1 MYMFTEND
9 YAVRRIVALATY
21 FMNNTSS
28 VSEDH
33 LLSMFYTS
41 IEKRESQVK
50 ALKRDIDRLE
60 SCGFVFTK
68 HTDSK
73 QGKPCISWQVNEKK
87 SFIIHTFSPIFI
99 QALRILCDPLT
110 LDNSFAWRDE
120 LRSALI
126 KLDSQPHISTLPIA
140 KKTTSF
146 PVDTLTDEQTKQTIL
161 AVLIQAL
168 STHHC
173 VSCVYTVQNGETR
186 NYTLAM
192 LGTFGFHEH
201 TYFVA
206 EKHDE
211 KDHASQSKPSS
222 EACAQKHIRVFRLDR
237 FVKVTLTSKTYTPPQ
252 DFSSLDYRVM
262 PYQLGNTPIEATFA
276 VLDSCPEEVREAC
289 HMHLHPAQLCESKQT
304 TTTTQQAGA
313 LQHVA
318 VWKTQVSN
326 IDLTARWAIE
336 NSCIPLAP
344 SALHT
349 VWRELLHCTESFYV
363 EHLNSKKQA
372 ALPTDGKNTP
382 QHTRGRKDTK
392 SLIKLLIS
400 LVSRLQHNGDTLT
413 ENQIM
418 QITHCKRDQAQK
430 ILQLL
435 LMLGGDTQFPGLTLT
450 YVDTKN
456 PSTTSNNS
464 SAAKSCA
471 TDNDS
476 YEDTPIQSVTLYDP
490 HYDSY
495 GIKGRSMCLTLA
507 ETKALTEALALQGFA
522 NKDEFLTYLQT
533 NVVKSSHN
541 NSRPSEECK
550 FKEQPQQVVSM
561 TQELSVITHALRNQH
576 VIQFTYVKSH
586 FSCCQA
592 LNESQK
598 SNSFTKQTQ
607 TSFHQRRAI
616 PLELQ
621 RRDQAWYIQAY
632 DLDKRAIR
640 VFKCKNMHTITE
652 LPYTSCK
659 NLTNLHSTTLH
670 VTNET
675 TDLIDFF
682 VTNPTILQKLWWPN
696 SPKKPQELDG
706 VIKISYRL
714 FSSSWLIQRMCACA
728 DSVCTS
734 NTSFSQQ
741 VKAYAD
747 KLLATASSLKDQN
760 IV

>member
-1 MYMFTEND
+1 MFTEND

-21 FMNNTSS
+21 FMNNASS
-28 VSEDH
+28 VSEDR
-33 LLSMFYTS
+33 LLSMFYTA
-41 IEKRESQVK
+41 IEKRESQAK
-50 ALKRDIDRLE
+50 ALKRDIARLE
-60 SCGFVFTK
+60 SCGFVFMK
-68 HTDSK
+68 HTDLQ

-87 SFIIHTFSPIFI
+87 SFVIHKFSPVFM
-99 QALRILCDPLT
+99 QALRVLCDPLT
-110 LDNSFAWRDE
+110 RDNSFAWRDE

-126 KLDSQPHISTLPIA
+126 KLDSQPHISTLPIS
-140 KKTTSF
+140 KQTSSF
-146 PVDTLTDEQTKQTIL
+146 PVDTCANEQTKQSIL
-161 AVLIQAL
+161 ATLIQAL
-168 STHHC
+168 STHHY
-173 VSCVYTVQNGETR
+173 VSCVYTVQNGEAR
-186 NYTLAM
+186 SYNLAP

-206 EKHDE
+206 EKSDGKHN
-211 KDHASQSKPSS
+211 ANQGKPSS
-222 EACAQKHIRVFRLDR
+222 EVCVQKHIRVFRLDR
-237 FVKVTLTSKTYTPPQ
+237 FVKVALTSKTYTPPQ

-262 PYQLGNTPIEATFA
+262 PYQLGNTPLEATFA

-304 TTTTQQAGA
+304 TTTTQQAAA

-326 IDLTARWAIE
+326 IDLTVRWAIE
-336 NSCIPLAP
+336 NDCIPLAP

-349 VWRELLHCTESFYV
+349 AWKKLLHCTENFYV
-363 EHLNSKKQA
+363 EQPNTIKQ
-372 ALPTDGKNTP
+372 TP
-382 QHTRGRKDTK
+382 SSADNKATSHHTRGRKDTK
-392 SLIKLLIS
+392 SLVKLLIS
-400 LVSRLQHNGDTLT
+400 LVGRLQHNGDTLT
-413 ENQIM
+413 EEQIM

-456 PSTTSNNS
+456 PSTTSDNS

-476 YEDTPIQSVTLYDP
+476 YEDTPIQSITLYDP

-533 NVVKSSHN
+533 SVVKSAR
-541 NSRPSEECK
+541 NSSRASEECK
-550 FKEQPQQVVSM
+550 FKEQPQQMASM

-592 LNESQK
+592 MNESQK
-598 SNSFTKQTQ
+598 TNSLTSQTQ
-607 TSFHQRRAI
+607 TSSHQRRAI

-621 RRDQAWYIQAY
+621 HRDQSWYIQAY

-652 LPYTSCK
+652 LPYTPHKSP
-659 NLTNLHSTTLH
+659 TNLHDTTLC
-670 VTNET
+670 TSEEN

-682 VTNPTILQKLWWPN
+682 VTDPAVLQKLWWPN

-706 VIKISYRL
+706 VVKISYRL

-747 KLLATASSLKDQN
+747 KLLATAGSLKDQN

>member
-1 MYMFTEND
+1 MFTEND

-21 FMNNTSS
+21 FMNNASS

-33 LLSMFYTS
+33 LLSMFYTA

-50 ALKRDIDRLE
+50 ALKRDIARLE
-60 SCGFVFTK
+60 SCGFVFMK
-68 HTDSK
+68 HTDLQ

-87 SFIIHTFSPIFI
+87 SFIIHRFSPIFM
-99 QALRILCDPLT
+99 QALRVLCDPLT
-110 LDNSFAWRDE
+110 RDNSFAWRDE

-140 KKTTSF
+140 KQTSSF
-146 PVDTLTDEQTKQTIL
+146 PVDTCANEQTKQTVL
-161 AVLIQAL
+161 ATLIQAL

-173 VSCVYTVQNGETR
+173 VSCVYTVQNGEAR
-186 NYTLAM
+186 SYNLAP

-206 EKHDE
+206 EKSDE
-211 KDHASQSKPSS
+211 KHNANQGKPSS
-222 EACAQKHIRVFRLDR
+222 EVCVQKHIRVFRLDR
-237 FVKVTLTSKTYTPPQ
+237 FVKVALTSKTYTPPQ

-262 PYQLGNTPIEATFA
+262 PYQLGNTPLEATFA
-276 VLDSCPEEVREAC
+276 VLNSCPEEVREAC
-289 HMHLHPAQLCESKQT
+289 HMHLHPAQLCKSKQT
-304 TTTTQQAGA
+304 TTTTQQTPA
-313 LQHVA
+313 LQHVSL
-318 VWKTQVSN
+318 WKTQVSN
-326 IDLTARWAIE
+326 IDLTVRWAIE
-336 NSCIPLAP
+336 NDCIPLAP

-349 VWRELLHCTESFYV
+349 AWKKLLHCTENFYV
-363 EHLNSKKQA
+363 EQPNTIKQA
-372 ALPTDGKNTP
+372 PSSADNKASS

-400 LVSRLQHNGDTLT
+400 LVGRLQHNGDTLT
-413 ENQIM
+413 EDQIM

-456 PSTTSNNS
+456 PSTTSDNS

-476 YEDTPIQSVTLYDP
+476 YEDTPIQSITLYDP
-490 HYDSY
+490 HYDSC

-533 NVVKSSHN
+533 SVVKSAR
-541 NSRPSEECK
+541 NSSRASEECK
-550 FKEQPQQVVSM
+550 FKEQPQQMASI

-598 SNSFTKQTQ
+598 PNSLTSQTQ
-607 TSFHQRRAI
+607 TSSHQRRAI

-632 DLDKRAIR
+632 DLDKCAIR

-652 LPYTSCK
+652 LPYTPHKSP
-659 NLTNLHSTTLH
+659 TNLHETTLCA
-670 VTNET
+670 TEEN

-682 VTNPTILQKLWWPN
+682 VTDPAVLQKLWWPN

-706 VIKISYRL
+706 VVKIAYRL

-747 KLLATASSLKDQN
+747 KLLATAGSLKDQH

>member
-1 MYMFTEND
+1 MFTEND

-21 FMNNTSS
+21 FMNNASS
-28 VSEDH
+28 VSEDR
-33 LLSMFYTS
+33 LLSMFYTA
-41 IEKRESQVK
+41 IEKRESQAK
-50 ALKRDIDRLE
+50 ALKRDIARLE
-60 SCGFVFTK
+60 SCGFVFMK
-68 HTDSK
+68 HTDLQ

-87 SFIIHTFSPIFI
+87 SFVIHKFSPVFM
-99 QALRILCDPLT
+99 QALRVLCDPLT
-110 LDNSFAWRDE
+110 RDNSFAWRDE

-126 KLDSQPHISTLPIA
+126 KLDSQPHISTLPIS
-140 KKTTSF
+140 KQTSTF
-146 PVDTLTDEQTKQTIL
+146 PVDTCANEQTKQSIL
-161 AVLIQAL
+161 ATLIQAL

-173 VSCVYTVQNGETR
+173 VSCVYTVQNGEAR
-186 NYTLAM
+186 SYNLAP

-206 EKHDE
+206 EKSDGKHN
-211 KDHASQSKPSS
+211 ANQGKPSS
-222 EACAQKHIRVFRLDR
+222 EVCVQKHIRVFRLDR
-237 FVKVTLTSKTYTPPQ
+237 FVKVALTSKTYTPPQ

-262 PYQLGNTPIEATFA
+262 PYQLGNTPLEATFA

-304 TTTTQQAGA
+304 TTTTQQAAA

-326 IDLTARWAIE
+326 IDLTVRWAIE
-336 NSCIPLAP
+336 NDCIPLAP

-349 VWRELLHCTESFYV
+349 AWKKLLHCTENFYV
-363 EHLNSKKQA
+363 EQPNTIKQ
-372 ALPTDGKNTP
+372 TP
-382 QHTRGRKDTK
+382 SSADIKATSQHTRGRKDTK
-392 SLIKLLIS
+392 SLVKLLIS
-400 LVSRLQHNGDTLT
+400 LVGRLQHNGDTLT
-413 ENQIM
+413 EEQIM

-471 TDNDS
+471 TDNNS
-476 YEDTPIQSVTLYDP
+476 YEDTPIQSITLYDP

-550 FKEQPQQVVSM
+550 FKEQPQQMASM

-598 SNSFTKQTQ
+598 PNSLTSQTQ
-607 TSFHQRRAI
+607 TSSHQRRAI

-652 LPYTSCK
+652 LPYTPHKSP
-659 NLTNLHSTTLH
+659 TNLHDTTLC
-670 VTNET
+670 TTEEN

-682 VTNPTILQKLWWPN
+682 VTNPAILQKLWWPN

-747 KLLATASSLKDQN
+747 KLLATASLLKDQN

>member
-1 MYMFTEND
+1 MFTEND

-21 FMNNTSS
+21 FMNNASS
-28 VSEDH
+28 VSEDR
-33 LLSMFYTS
+33 LLSMFYTA
-41 IEKRESQVK
+41 IEKRESQAK
-50 ALKRDIDRLE
+50 ALKRDIARLE
-60 SCGFVFTK
+60 SCGFVFMK
-68 HTDSK
+68 HTDLQ

-87 SFIIHTFSPIFI
+87 SFVIHKFSPVFM
-99 QALRILCDPLT
+99 QALRVLCDPLT
-110 LDNSFAWRDE
+110 RDNSFAWRDE

-126 KLDSQPHISTLPIA
+126 KLDSQPHISTLPIS
-140 KKTTSF
+140 KQTSSF
-146 PVDTLTDEQTKQTIL
+146 PVDTCANEQTKQSIL
-161 AVLIQAL
+161 ATLIQAL

-173 VSCVYTVQNGETR
+173 VSCVYTVQNGEAR
-186 NYTLAM
+186 SYNLAP

-206 EKHDE
+206 EKSDGKHN
-211 KDHASQSKPSS
+211 ANQGKPSS
-222 EACAQKHIRVFRLDR
+222 EVCVQKHIRVFRLDR
-237 FVKVTLTSKTYTPPQ
+237 FVKVALTSKTYTPPQ

-262 PYQLGNTPIEATFA
+262 PYQLGNTPLEATFA
-276 VLDSCPEEVREAC
+276 VLNSCPEEVREAC
-289 HMHLHPAQLCESKQT
+289 HMHLHPAQLCKSKQT
-304 TTTTQQAGA
+304 TTTTQQTPA
-313 LQHVA
+313 LQHVSL
-318 VWKTQVSN
+318 WKTQVSN
-326 IDLTARWAIE
+326 IDLTVRWAIE
-336 NSCIPLAP
+336 NDCIPLAP

-349 VWRELLHCTESFYV
+349 AWKKLLHCTENFYV
-363 EHLNSKKQA
+363 EQPNTIKQ
-372 ALPTDGKNTP
+372 TP
-382 QHTRGRKDTK
+382 SSADNKATSQHTRGRKDTK
-392 SLIKLLIS
+392 SLVKLLIS
-400 LVSRLQHNGDTLT
+400 LVGRLQHNGDTLT
-413 ENQIM
+413 EEQIM
-418 QITHCKRDQAQK
+418 QITHCKRHQAQK

-464 SAAKSCA
+464 SAAKSCP

-476 YEDTPIQSVTLYDP
+476 YEDTPIQSITLYDP

-533 NVVKSSHN
+533 SVVKSAR
-541 NSRPSEECK
+541 NSSRASEECK
-550 FKEQPQQVVSM
+550 FKEQPQQVASM

-598 SNSFTKQTQ
+598 PNSLTSQTQ
-607 TSFHQRRAI
+607 TSSHQRRAI

-640 VFKCKNMHTITE
+640 IFKCKNMHTITE
-652 LPYTSCK
+652 LPYTPHKSPM
-659 NLTNLHSTTLH
+659 NLHDTTLC
-670 VTNET
+670 TTEEN

-682 VTNPTILQKLWWPN
+682 VTNPAILQKLWWPN

-747 KLLATASSLKDQN
+747 KLLATAGSLKDQN

>member
-1 MYMFTEND
+1 MFTEND

-21 FMNNTSS
+21 FMNNASS
-28 VSEDH
+28 VSEDR
-33 LLSMFYTS
+33 LLSMFYTA
-41 IEKRESQVK
+41 IEKRESQAK
-50 ALKRDIDRLE
+50 ALKRDIARLE
-60 SCGFVFTK
+60 SCGFVFMK
-68 HTDSK
+68 HTDLQ

-87 SFIIHTFSPIFI
+87 SFVIHKFSPVFM
-99 QALRILCDPLT
+99 QALRVLCDPLT
-110 LDNSFAWRDE
+110 RDNSFAWRDE

-126 KLDSQPHISTLPIA
+126 KLDSQPHISTLPIS
-140 KKTTSF
+140 KQTSSF
-146 PVDTLTDEQTKQTIL
+146 PVDTCASEQTKQSIL
-161 AVLIQAL
+161 ATLIQAL

-173 VSCVYTVQNGETR
+173 VSCVYTVQNGEAR
-186 NYTLAM
+186 SYNLAP

-206 EKHDE
+206 EKSDGKHN
-211 KDHASQSKPSS
+211 ANQGKPSS
-222 EACAQKHIRVFRLDR
+222 EVCVQKHIRVFRLDR
-237 FVKVTLTSKTYTPPQ
+237 FVKVALTSKTYTPPQ

-262 PYQLGNTPIEATFA
+262 PYQLGNTPLEATFA

-289 HMHLHPAQLCESKQT
+289 HMYLHPAQLCESKQT
-304 TTTTQQAGA
+304 TTTTQQAAA

-326 IDLTARWAIE
+326 IDLTVRWAIE
-336 NSCIPLAP
+336 NDCIPLAP

-349 VWRELLHCTESFYV
+349 AWKKLLHCTENFYV
-363 EHLNSKKQA
+363 EQPNTIKQ
-372 ALPTDGKNTP
+372 TP
-382 QHTRGRKDTK
+382 SSADNKATSQHPRGRKDTK
-392 SLIKLLIS
+392 SLVKLLIS
-400 LVSRLQHNGDTLT
+400 LVGRLQHNGDTLT
-413 ENQIM
+413 EEQIM

-456 PSTTSNNS
+456 PSTTSNSS

-476 YEDTPIQSVTLYDP
+476 YEDTPIQSITLYDP

-533 NVVKSSHN
+533 SVVKSAR
-541 NSRPSEECK
+541 NSSRASEECK
-550 FKEQPQQVVSM
+550 FKEQPQQLASM
-561 TQELSVITHALRNQH
+561 TQELSVITHALRNQR

-586 FSCCQA
+586 FSCYQA

-598 SNSFTKQTQ
+598 PNSLTSQTQ
-607 TSFHQRRAI
+607 TSSHQRRAM

-652 LPYTSCK
+652 LPYTPHKSP
-659 NLTNLHSTTLH
+659 TNLRDTTLC
-670 VTNET
+670 TTEEN

-682 VTNPTILQKLWWPN
+682 VTNPAILQKLWWPN

-747 KLLATASSLKDQN
+747 KLLATAGSLKDQN

>member
-1 MYMFTEND
+1 MFTEND

-21 FMNNTSS
+21 FMNNASS
-28 VSEDH
+28 VSEDR
-33 LLSMFYTS
+33 LLSMFYTA
-41 IEKRESQVK
+41 IEKRESQAK
-50 ALKRDIDRLE
+50 ALKRDIARLE
-60 SCGFVFTK
+60 SCGFVFMK
-68 HTDSK
+68 HTDLQ

-87 SFIIHTFSPIFI
+87 SFVIHKFSPVFM
-99 QALRILCDPLT
+99 QALRVLCDPLT
-110 LDNSFAWRDE
+110 RDNSFAWRDE

-126 KLDSQPHISTLPIA
+126 KLDSQPHISTLPIS
-140 KKTTSF
+140 KQTSSF
-146 PVDTLTDEQTKQTIL
+146 PVDTCANEQTKQSIL
-161 AVLIQAL
+161 ATLIQAL

-173 VSCVYTVQNGETR
+173 VSCVYTVQNGEAR
-186 NYTLAM
+186 SYNLAP

-206 EKHDE
+206 EKSDGKHN
-211 KDHASQSKPSS
+211 ANQGKPSS
-222 EACAQKHIRVFRLDR
+222 EVCVQKHIRVFRLDR
-237 FVKVTLTSKTYTPPQ
+237 FVKVALTSKTYTPPQ

-262 PYQLGNTPIEATFA
+262 PYQLGNDHLEATFA
-276 VLDSCPEEVREAC
+276 VLNSCPEEVREAC
-289 HMHLHPAQLCESKQT
+289 HMHLHPVQLCKSKQT
-304 TTTTQQAGA
+304 ITKAQRATA

-318 VWKTQVSN
+318 LWKTQVAN
-326 IDLTARWAIE
+326 IDLTVRWAIE
-336 NSCIPLAP
+336 NNCIPLAP
-344 SALHT
+344 SALRT
-349 VWRELLHCTESFYV
+349 AWKKLLHCTENFYV
-363 EHLNSKKQA
+363 EQPNTIKQ
-372 ALPTDGKNTP
+372 TP
-382 QHTRGRKDTK
+382 SSADNKATSQHTRGRKDTK

-400 LVSRLQHNGDTLT
+400 LVGRLQHNGDTLT
-413 ENQIM
+413 EEQIM
-418 QITHCKRDQAQK
+418 QITNCQRDQAQK

-464 SAAKSCA
+464 SAAKSCP

-476 YEDTPIQSVTLYDP
+476 YEDTPIQSITLYDP

-533 NVVKSSHN
+533 SVVKSARNSSHA
-541 NSRPSEECK
+541 SEECK
-550 FKEQPQQVVSM
+550 FKEQPQQLASM

-586 FSCCQA
+586 FSCYQA

-598 SNSFTKQTQ
+598 PNSLTSQTQ
-607 TSFHQRRAI
+607 TSSHQRRAI

-632 DLDKRAIR
+632 DLDKCAIR

-652 LPYTSCK
+652 LPYTPHKSP
-659 NLTNLHSTTLH
+659 TNLHETTLCA
-670 VTNET
+670 TEEN

-682 VTNPTILQKLWWPN
+682 VTNPAILQKLWWPN

-747 KLLATASSLKDQN
+747 KLLATASLLKDQN

>member
-1 MYMFTEND
+1 MFTEND

-21 FMNNTSS
+21 FMNNASS
-28 VSEDH
+28 VSEDR
-33 LLSMFYTS
+33 LLSMFYTA
-41 IEKRESQVK
+41 IEKRESQAK
-50 ALKRDIDRLE
+50 ALKRDIARLE
-60 SCGFVFTK
+60 SCGFVFMK
-68 HTDSK
+68 HTDLQ

-87 SFIIHTFSPIFI
+87 SFVIHKFSPVFM
-99 QALRILCDPLT
+99 QALCVLCDPLT
-110 LDNSFAWRDE
+110 RDNSFAWRDE

-126 KLDSQPHISTLPIA
+126 KLDSQPHISTLPIS
-140 KKTTSF
+140 KQTSSF
-146 PVDTLTDEQTKQTIL
+146 PVDTCANEQTKQSIL
-161 AVLIQAL
+161 ATLIQAL

-173 VSCVYTVQNGETR
+173 VSCVYTVQNGEAR
-186 NYTLAM
+186 SYNLAP

-206 EKHDE
+206 EKSDE
-211 KDHASQSKPSS
+211 KHNANQGKPSS
-222 EACAQKHIRVFRLDR
+222 EVCVQKHIRVFRLDR
-237 FVKVTLTSKTYTPPQ
+237 FVKVALTSKTYTPPQ

-262 PYQLGNTPIEATFA
+262 PYQLGNTPLEATFA

-289 HMHLHPAQLCESKQT
+289 HMHLHPAQLCENKQT
-304 TTTTQQAGA
+304 ATKAQQAA
-313 LQHVA
+313 AQQHVTL
-318 VWKTQVSN
+318 WKTQVSN
-326 IDLTARWAIE
+326 IDLTVRWAIE
-336 NSCIPLAP
+336 NDCIPLAP

-349 VWRELLHCTESFYV
+349 AWKKLLHRTENFYV
-363 EHLNSKKQA
+363 EQPNTIKQ
-372 ALPTDGKNTP
+372 TP
-382 QHTRGRKDTK
+382 SSADNKATSQHPRGRKDTK
-392 SLIKLLIS
+392 SLVKLLIS
-400 LVSRLQHNGDTLT
+400 LVGRLQHNGDTLT
-413 ENQIM
+413 EEQIM

-464 SAAKSCA
+464 SAAKSCP

-476 YEDTPIQSVTLYDP
+476 YEDTPIQSITLYDP

-533 NVVKSSHN
+533 SVVKRARNSS
-541 NSRPSEECK
+541 RASEECK
-550 FKEQPQQVVSM
+550 FKEQPQQLASM

-586 FSCCQA
+586 FSCYQA

-598 SNSFTKQTQ
+598 PNSLTSQTQ
-607 TSFHQRRAI
+607 TSSHQRRAM

-652 LPYTSCK
+652 LPYTPHKSP
-659 NLTNLHSTTLH
+659 TNLHDTTLC
-670 VTNET
+670 TTEEN

-682 VTNPTILQKLWWPN
+682 VTNPAILQKLWWPN

-747 KLLATASSLKDQN
+747 KLLATASLLKDQN

>member
-1 MYMFTEND
+1 MFTEND

-21 FMNNTSS
+21 FMNNASS
-28 VSEDH
+28 VSEDR
-33 LLSMFYTS
+33 LLSMFYTA
-41 IEKRESQVK
+41 IEKRESQAK
-50 ALKRDIDRLE
+50 ALKRDIARLE
-60 SCGFVFTK
+60 SCGFVFMK
-68 HTDSK
+68 HTDLQ

-87 SFIIHTFSPIFI
+87 SFVIHKFSPVFM
-99 QALRILCDPLT
+99 QALRVLCDPLT
-110 LDNSFAWRDE
+110 RDNSFAWRDE

-126 KLDSQPHISTLPIA
+126 KLDSQPHISTLPIS
-140 KKTTSF
+140 KQTSSF
-146 PVDTLTDEQTKQTIL
+146 PVDTCANEQTKQSIL
-161 AVLIQAL
+161 ATLIQAL

-173 VSCVYTVQNGETR
+173 VSCVYTVQNGEAR
-186 NYTLAM
+186 SYNLAP

-206 EKHDE
+206 EKSDGKHN
-211 KDHASQSKPSS
+211 ANQGKPSS
-222 EACAQKHIRVFRLDR
+222 EVCVQKHIRVFRLDR
-237 FVKVTLTSKTYTPPQ
+237 FVKVALTSKTYTPPQ

-262 PYQLGNTPIEATFA
+262 PYQLGNTPLEATFA

-289 HMHLHPAQLCESKQT
+289 HMHLHPVQLCESKQT
-304 TTTTQQAGA
+304 TTTTQQAAA

-326 IDLTARWAIE
+326 IDLTVRWAIE
-336 NSCIPLAP
+336 NDCIPLAP

-349 VWRELLHCTESFYV
+349 AWKKLLHCTENFYV
-363 EHLNSKKQA
+363 EQPNTIKQ
-372 ALPTDGKNTP
+372 TP
-382 QHTRGRKDTK
+382 SSADNKATSQHPRGRKDTK
-392 SLIKLLIS
+392 SLVKLLIS
-400 LVSRLQHNGDTLT
+400 LVGRLQHNGDTLT
-413 ENQIM
+413 EEQIM

-476 YEDTPIQSVTLYDP
+476 YEDTSIQSITLYDP

-533 NVVKSSHN
+533 SVVKSAR
-541 NSRPSEECK
+541 NSSRASEECK
-550 FKEQPQQVVSM
+550 FKEQSQQLASM

-598 SNSFTKQTQ
+598 PNSLTSQTQ
-607 TSFHQRRAI
+607 TSSHQRRAI

-632 DLDKRAIR
+632 DLDKCAIR

-652 LPYTSCK
+652 LPYTPHKSP
-659 NLTNLHSTTLH
+659 TNLHDTTLC
-670 VTNET
+670 TTEEI

-682 VTNPTILQKLWWPN
+682 VTNPAILQKLWWPN

-747 KLLATASSLKDQN
+747 KLLATASLLKDQN

>member
-1 MYMFTEND
+1 MFTEND

-21 FMNNTSS
+21 FMNNASS

-50 ALKRDIDRLE
+50 ALKRDIARLE
-60 SCGFVFTK
+60 SCGFVFMK
-68 HTDSK
+68 HTDLQ

-87 SFIIHTFSPIFI
+87 SFIIHKFSPIFM
-99 QALRILCDPLT
+99 QALRVLCDPLT
-110 LDNSFAWRDE
+110 HDNSFAWRDE

-140 KKTTSF
+140 KQTSSF
-146 PVDTLTDEQTKQTIL
+146 PVDTCANEQTKQTVL
-161 AVLIQAL
+161 ATLIQAL
-168 STHHC
+168 STHHY
-173 VSCVYTVQNGETR
+173 VSCVYTVQNGEAR
-186 NYTLAM
+186 SYNLAP

-206 EKHDE
+206 EKSNE
-211 KDHASQSKPSS
+211 KQNEKHGKPSS
-222 EACAQKHIRVFRLDR
+222 SETCTHKHIRVFRLDR

-262 PYQLGNTPIEATFA
+262 PYQLGNDHLEATFA
-276 VLDSCPEEVREAC
+276 VLNSCPEEVREAC
-289 HMHLHPAQLCESKQT
+289 HMHLHPAQLCKSKQT
-304 TTTTQQAGA
+304 TTTTQQTPA
-313 LQHVA
+313 LQHVSL
-318 VWKTQVSN
+318 WKTQVSN
-326 IDLTARWAIE
+326 IDLTVRWAIE
-336 NSCIPLAP
+336 NDCIPLAP

-349 VWRELLHCTESFYV
+349 AWKKLLHCTENFYV
-363 EHLNSKKQA
+363 EQPNTIKQA
-372 ALPTDGKNTP
+372 PSSADNKATL

-400 LVSRLQHNGDTLT
+400 LVGRLQHNGDTLT
-413 ENQIM
+413 EEQIM

-476 YEDTPIQSVTLYDP
+476 YEDTPIQSVTLYDL

-533 NVVKSSHN
+533 SVVKSAR
-541 NSRPSEECK
+541 NSSCASEECK
-550 FKEQPQQVVSM
+550 FKEQSQQLASM

-592 LNESQK
+592 LNESQIP
-598 SNSFTKQTQ
+598 NSLTSQTQ
-607 TSFHQRRAI
+607 TSSHQRRAI

-652 LPYTSCK
+652 LPYTPHKSP
-659 NLTNLHSTTLH
+659 TNLHDTTLC
-670 VTNET
+670 TTEEN

-682 VTNPTILQKLWWPN
+682 VTNPAILQKLWWPN

-747 KLLATASSLKDQN
+747 KLLATASLLKDQN

>member
-1 MYMFTEND
+1 MFTEND

-21 FMNNTSS
+21 FMNNASS
-28 VSEDH
+28 VSEDR
-33 LLSMFYTS
+33 LLSMFYTA
-41 IEKRESQVK
+41 IEKRESQAK
-50 ALKRDIDRLE
+50 ALKRDIARLE
-60 SCGFVFTK
+60 SCGFVFMK
-68 HTDSK
+68 HTDLQ

-87 SFIIHTFSPIFI
+87 SFVIHKFSPVFM
-99 QALRILCDPLT
+99 QALRVLCDPLT
-110 LDNSFAWRDE
+110 RDNSFAWRDE

-126 KLDSQPHISTLPIA
+126 KLDSQPHISTLPIS
-140 KKTTSF
+140 KQTSSF
-146 PVDTLTDEQTKQTIL
+146 PVDTCANEQTKQSIL
-161 AVLIQAL
+161 ATLIQAL

-173 VSCVYTVQNGETR
+173 VSCVYTVQNGEAR
-186 NYTLAM
+186 SYNLAP

-206 EKHDE
+206 EKSDGKHN
-211 KDHASQSKPSS
+211 ANQGKPSS
-222 EACAQKHIRVFRLDR
+222 EVCVQKHIRVFRLDR
-237 FVKVTLTSKTYTPPQ
+237 FVKVALTSKTYTPPQ

-262 PYQLGNTPIEATFA
+262 PYQLGNTPLEATFA
-276 VLDSCPEEVREAC
+276 VLNSCPEEVREAC
-289 HMHLHPAQLCESKQT
+289 HMHLHPAQLCKSKQP
-304 TTTTQQAGA
+304 TTTTQQTPA
-313 LQHVA
+313 LQHVSL
-318 VWKTQVSN
+318 WKTQVSN
-326 IDLTARWAIE
+326 IDLTVRWAIE
-336 NSCIPLAP
+336 NDCIPLAP

-349 VWRELLHCTESFYV
+349 AWKKLLHCTENFYV
-363 EHLNSKKQA
+363 EQPNTIKQA
-372 ALPTDGKNTP
+372 PSSADNKASS

-400 LVSRLQHNGDTLT
+400 LVGRLQHNGDTLT
-413 ENQIM
+413 EDQIM
-418 QITHCKRDQAQK
+418 QITQCQRDQAQK

-456 PSTTSNNS
+456 PSSTSNNS
-464 SAAKSCA
+464 SAAKSCP

-476 YEDTPIQSVTLYDP
+476 YEDTPIQSITLYDP

-533 NVVKSSHN
+533 SVVKSTR
-541 NSRPSEECK
+541 NSSRASEECK
-550 FKEQPQQVVSM
+550 FKEQPQQLVSM

-586 FSCCQA
+586 FSCYQA

-598 SNSFTKQTQ
+598 PNSLTSQTQ
-607 TSFHQRRAI
+607 TSSHQRRAM

-652 LPYTSCK
+652 LPYTPHKSP
-659 NLTNLHSTTLH
+659 TNLHDTTLC
-670 VTNET
+670 TTEEN

-682 VTNPTILQKLWWPN
+682 VTNPAILQKLWWPN

-747 KLLATASSLKDQN
+747 KLLATASLLKDQN

>member
-1 MYMFTEND
+1 MFTEND

-21 FMNNTSS
+21 FMNNASS
-28 VSEDH
+28 VSEDR
-33 LLSMFYTS
+33 LLSMFYTA
-41 IEKRESQVK
+41 IEKRESQAK
-50 ALKRDIDRLE
+50 ALKRDIARLE
-60 SCGFVFTK
+60 SCGFVFMK
-68 HTDSK
+68 HTDLQ

-87 SFIIHTFSPIFI
+87 SFVIHKFSPVFM
-99 QALRILCDPLT
+99 QALRVLCDPLT
-110 LDNSFAWRDE
+110 RDNSFAWRDE

-126 KLDSQPHISTLPIA
+126 KLDSQPHISTLPIS
-140 KKTTSF
+140 KQTSSF
-146 PVDTLTDEQTKQTIL
+146 PVDTCANAQTKQSIL
-161 AVLIQAL
+161 ATLIQAL

-173 VSCVYTVQNGETR
+173 VSCVYTVQNGEAR
-186 NYTLAM
+186 SYNLAP

-206 EKHDE
+206 EKSDGKHN
-211 KDHASQSKPSS
+211 ANQGKPSS
-222 EACAQKHIRVFRLDR
+222 EVCVQKHIRVFRLDR
-237 FVKVTLTSKTYTPPQ
+237 FVKVALTSKTYTPPQ

-262 PYQLGNTPIEATFA
+262 PYQLGNTPLEATFA

-304 TTTTQQAGA
+304 TTMTQQAAA

-326 IDLTARWAIE
+326 IDLTVRWAIE
-336 NSCIPLAP
+336 NGCIPLAP

-349 VWRELLHCTESFYV
+349 AWKKLLHCTENFYV
-363 EHLNSKKQA
+363 EQPNTVKQ
-372 ALPTDGKNTP
+372 TP
-382 QHTRGRKDTK
+382 SSADNKAPSQHPRGRKDTK
-392 SLIKLLIS
+392 SLVKLLIS
-400 LVSRLQHNGDTLT
+400 LVGRLQHNGDTLT
-413 ENQIM
+413 EEQIM

-456 PSTTSNNS
+456 PSTTSDNS

-476 YEDTPIQSVTLYDP
+476 YEDTPIQSITLYDP

-533 NVVKSSHN
+533 SVVKSARNSSHA
-541 NSRPSEECK
+541 SEEYK
-550 FKEQPQQVVSM
+550 FKEQPQQLASM

-598 SNSFTKQTQ
+598 PNSLTSQTQ
-607 TSFHQRRAI
+607 TSSHQRRAI

-621 RRDQAWYIQAY
+621 RRDQEWYIQAY
-632 DLDKRAIR
+632 DLDKYAIR
-640 VFKCKNMHTITE
+640 IFKCKNMHTITE
-652 LPYTSCK
+652 LPYTPHKSP
-659 NLTNLHSTTLH
+659 TNLHETTLC
-670 VTNET
+670 TTEEN

-682 VTNPTILQKLWWPN
+682 VTDPAVLQKLWWPN

-747 KLLATASSLKDQN
+747 KLLATAGSLKDQN

>member
-1 MYMFTEND
+1 MFTEND

-21 FMNNTSS
+21 FMNNAPS
-28 VSEDH
+28 VSEDR
-33 LLSMFYTS
+33 LLSMFYTA
-41 IEKRESQVK
+41 IEKRESQAK
-50 ALKRDIDRLE
+50 ALKRDIARLE
-60 SCGFVFTK
+60 SCGFVFMK
-68 HTDSK
+68 HTDLQ

-87 SFIIHTFSPIFI
+87 SFVIHKFSPVFM
-99 QALRILCDPLT
+99 QALRVLCDPLT
-110 LDNSFAWRDE
+110 RDNSFAWRDE

-126 KLDSQPHISTLPIA
+126 KLDSQPHISTLPIS
-140 KKTTSF
+140 KQTSSF
-146 PVDTLTDEQTKQTIL
+146 PVDTCASEQTKQSIL
-161 AVLIQAL
+161 ATLIQAL

-173 VSCVYTVQNGETR
+173 VSCVYTVQNGEAR
-186 NYTLAM
+186 SYNLAP

-206 EKHDE
+206 EKSDGKHN
-211 KDHASQSKPSS
+211 ANQGKPSS
-222 EACAQKHIRVFRLDR
+222 EVCVQKHIRVFRLDR
-237 FVKVTLTSKTYTPPQ
+237 FVKVALTSKTYTPPQ

-262 PYQLGNTPIEATFA
+262 PYQLGNTPLEATFA

-289 HMHLHPAQLCESKQT
+289 HMYLHPAQLCENKQT
-304 TTTTQQAGA
+304 TTTTQQAAA

-326 IDLTARWAIE
+326 IDLTVRWAIE
-336 NSCIPLAP
+336 NDCIPLAP

-349 VWRELLHCTESFYV
+349 AWKKLLHCTENFYV
-363 EHLNSKKQA
+363 EQPNTIKQ
-372 ALPTDGKNTP
+372 TP
-382 QHTRGRKDTK
+382 SSADNKATSQHPRGRKDTK
-392 SLIKLLIS
+392 SLVKLLIS
-400 LVSRLQHNGDTLT
+400 LVGRLQHNGDTLT
-413 ENQIM
+413 EEQIM

-476 YEDTPIQSVTLYDP
+476 YEDTPIQSITLYDP

-533 NVVKSSHN
+533 SVVKSAR
-541 NSRPSEECK
+541 NSSRASEECK
-550 FKEQPQQVVSM
+550 FKEQPQQVASM

-598 SNSFTKQTQ
+598 PNSLTSQTQ
-607 TSFHQRRAI
+607 TSSHQRRAM

-652 LPYTSCK
+652 LPYTPHKSPM
-659 NLTNLHSTTLH
+659 NLHETTLC
-670 VTNET
+670 TTEEN

-682 VTNPTILQKLWWPN
+682 VTDPAVLQKLWWPN

-747 KLLATASSLKDQN
+747 KLLATAGSLKDQN

>member
-1 MYMFTEND
+1 MFTEND

-21 FMNNTSS
+21 FMNNASS

-33 LLSMFYTS
+33 LLLMFYTS

-50 ALKRDIDRLE
+50 ALKRDIARLE
-60 SCGFVFTK
+60 SCGFVFMK
-68 HTDSK
+68 HTDLQ

-87 SFIIHTFSPIFI
+87 SFIIHRFSPIFM
-99 QALRILCDPLT
+99 QALRVLCDPLT
-110 LDNSFAWRDE
+110 HDNSFAWRDE

-140 KKTTSF
+140 KQTSSF
-146 PVDTLTDEQTKQTIL
+146 PVDTCANEQTKQSIL
-161 AVLIQAL
+161 ATLIQAL

-173 VSCVYTVQNGETR
+173 VSCVYTVQNGEAR
-186 NYTLAM
+186 SYNLAP

-206 EKHDE
+206 EKSDE
-211 KDHASQSKPSS
+211 KHNANQGKPSS
-222 EACAQKHIRVFRLDR
+222 EVCVQKHIRVFRLDR
-237 FVKVTLTSKTYTPPQ
+237 FVKVALTSKTYTPPQ

-262 PYQLGNTPIEATFA
+262 PYQLGNTPLEATFA
-276 VLDSCPEEVREAC
+276 VLNSCPEEVREAC
-289 HMHLHPAQLCESKQT
+289 HMHLHPAQLCKSKQT
-304 TTTTQQAGA
+304 TTTTQQTPA
-313 LQHVA
+313 LQHVSL
-318 VWKTQVSN
+318 WKTQVSN
-326 IDLTARWAIE
+326 IDLTVRWAIE
-336 NSCIPLAP
+336 NDCIPLAP

-349 VWRELLHCTESFYV
+349 AWKKLLHCTENFYV
-363 EHLNSKKQA
+363 EQPNTIKQA
-372 ALPTDGKNTP
+372 PSSADNKAPS
-382 QHTRGRKDTK
+382 QHPRGRKDTK
-392 SLIKLLIS
+392 SLVKLLIS
-400 LVSRLQHNGDTLT
+400 LVGRLQHNGDTLT
-413 ENQIM
+413 EEQIM

-476 YEDTPIQSVTLYDP
+476 YEDTSIQSVTLYDL

-533 NVVKSSHN
+533 SVVKSAR
-541 NSRPSEECK
+541 NSSCASEECK
-550 FKEQPQQVVSM
+550 FKEQSQQLASM

-598 SNSFTKQTQ
+598 PNSLTSQTQ
-607 TSFHQRRAI
+607 TSSHQRRAI

-652 LPYTSCK
+652 LPYTPHKSP
-659 NLTNLHSTTLH
+659 TNLHDTTLC
-670 VTNET
+670 TTEEN

-682 VTNPTILQKLWWPN
+682 VTNPAILQKLWWPN

-747 KLLATASSLKDQN
+747 KLLATASLLKDQN

>member
-1 MYMFTEND
+1 MFTEND

-21 FMNNTSS
+21 FMNNASS
-28 VSEDH
+28 VSEDR
-33 LLSMFYTS
+33 LLSMFYTA
-41 IEKRESQVK
+41 IEKRESQAK
-50 ALKRDIDRLE
+50 ALKRDIARLE
-60 SCGFVFTK
+60 SCGFVFMK
-68 HTDSK
+68 HTDLQ
-73 QGKPCISWQVNEKK
+73 QGKPCISWQINEKK
-87 SFIIHTFSPIFI
+87 SFVIHKFSPVFM
-99 QALRILCDPLT
+99 QALRVLCDPLT
-110 LDNSFAWRDE
+110 RDNSFAWRDE

-126 KLDSQPHISTLPIA
+126 KLDSQPHISTLPIS
-140 KKTTSF
+140 KQTSSF
-146 PVDTLTDEQTKQTIL
+146 PVDTCANEQTKQSIL
-161 AVLIQAL
+161 ATLIQAL

-173 VSCVYTVQNGETR
+173 VSCVYTVQNGEAR
-186 NYTLAM
+186 SYNLAP

-206 EKHDE
+206 EKSDGKHN
-211 KDHASQSKPSS
+211 ANQGKPSS
-222 EACAQKHIRVFRLDR
+222 EVCVQKHIRVFRLDR
-237 FVKVTLTSKTYTPPQ
+237 FVKVALTSKTYTPPQ

-262 PYQLGNTPIEATFA
+262 PYQLGNTPLEATFA

-304 TTTTQQAGA
+304 TTKAQQAAA

-326 IDLTARWAIE
+326 IDLTVRWAIE
-336 NSCIPLAP
+336 NDCIPLAP

-349 VWRELLHCTESFYV
+349 AWKKLLHCTENFYV
-363 EHLNSKKQA
+363 EQPNTIKQ
-372 ALPTDGKNTP
+372 TP
-382 QHTRGRKDTK
+382 SSADNKAPSQHPRGRKDTK
-392 SLIKLLIS
+392 SLVKLLIS
-400 LVSRLQHNGDTLT
+400 LVGRLQHNGDTLT
-413 ENQIM
+413 EEQIM

-464 SAAKSCA
+464 SAAKSCP

-533 NVVKSSHN
+533 SVVKSARN
-541 NSRPSEECK
+541 GSRASEECK
-550 FKEQPQQVVSM
+550 FKEQPQQLASM

-586 FSCCQA
+586 FSCYQA

-598 SNSFTKQTQ
+598 PNSLTSQTQ
-607 TSFHQRRAI
+607 TSSHQRRAM

-652 LPYTSCK
+652 LPYTPHKSP
-659 NLTNLHSTTLH
+659 TNLHDTTLC
-670 VTNET
+670 TTEEN

-682 VTNPTILQKLWWPN
+682 VTNPAILQKLWWPN

-747 KLLATASSLKDQN
+747 KLLATASLLKDQN

>member
-1 MYMFTEND
+1 MFTEND

-21 FMNNTSS
+21 FMNNASS
-28 VSEDH
+28 VSEDR
-33 LLSMFYTS
+33 LLSMFYTA
-41 IEKRESQVK
+41 IEKRESQAK
-50 ALKRDIDRLE
+50 ALKRDIARLE
-60 SCGFVFTK
+60 SCGFVFMK
-68 HTDSK
+68 HTDLQ

-87 SFIIHTFSPIFI
+87 SFVIHKFSPVFM
-99 QALRILCDPLT
+99 QALRVLCDPLT
-110 LDNSFAWRDE
+110 RDNSFAWRDE

-126 KLDSQPHISTLPIA
+126 KLDSQPHISTLPIS
-140 KKTTSF
+140 KQTSSF
-146 PVDTLTDEQTKQTIL
+146 PVDTCANEQTKQSIL
-161 AVLIQAL
+161 ATLIQAL

-173 VSCVYTVQNGETR
+173 VSCVYTVQNGEAR
-186 NYTLAM
+186 SYNLAP

-206 EKHDE
+206 EKSDGKHN
-211 KDHASQSKPSS
+211 ANQGKPSS
-222 EACAQKHIRVFRLDR
+222 EVCVQKHIRVFRLDR
-237 FVKVTLTSKTYTPPQ
+237 FVKVALTSKTYTPPQ

-262 PYQLGNTPIEATFA
+262 PYQLGNTPLEATFA

-289 HMHLHPAQLCESKQT
+289 HMHLHPVQLCESKQT
-304 TTTTQQAGA
+304 TTTTQQAAA

-326 IDLTARWAIE
+326 IDLTVRWAIE
-336 NSCIPLAP
+336 NDCIPLAP

-349 VWRELLHCTESFYV
+349 AWKKLLHCTENFYV
-363 EHLNSKKQA
+363 EQPNTIKQ
-372 ALPTDGKNTP
+372 TP
-382 QHTRGRKDTK
+382 SSADNKAPSQHPRGRKDTK
-392 SLIKLLIS
+392 SLVKLLIS
-400 LVSRLQHNGDTLT
+400 LVGRLQHNGDTLT
-413 ENQIM
+413 EEQIM

-476 YEDTPIQSVTLYDP
+476 YEDTPIQSVTLYDL

-533 NVVKSSHN
+533 SVVKSAR
-541 NSRPSEECK
+541 NSSCASEECK
-550 FKEQPQQVVSM
+550 FKEQSQQLASM

-598 SNSFTKQTQ
+598 PNSLTSQTQ
-607 TSFHQRRAI
+607 TSSHQRRAI

-652 LPYTSCK
+652 LPYTPHKSP
-659 NLTNLHSTTLH
+659 TNLHDTTLC
-670 VTNET
+670 TTEEN

-682 VTNPTILQKLWWPN
+682 VTNPAILQKLWWPN

-747 KLLATASSLKDQN
+747 KLLATASLLKDQN

>member
-1 MYMFTEND
+1 MFTEND

-21 FMNNTSS
+21 FMNNASS
-28 VSEDH
+28 VSEDR
-33 LLSMFYTS
+33 LLSMFYTA
-41 IEKRESQVK
+41 IEKRESQAK
-50 ALKRDIDRLE
+50 ALKRDIARLE
-60 SCGFVFTK
+60 SCGFVFMK
-68 HTDSK
+68 HTDLQ
-73 QGKPCISWQVNEKK
+73 QGKPCISWQINEKK
-87 SFIIHTFSPIFI
+87 SFVIHKFSPVFM
-99 QALRILCDPLT
+99 QALRVLCDPLT
-110 LDNSFAWRDE
+110 RDNSFAWRDE

-126 KLDSQPHISTLPIA
+126 KLDSQPHISTLPIS
-140 KKTTSF
+140 KQTSSF
-146 PVDTLTDEQTKQTIL
+146 PVDTCANEQTKQSIL
-161 AVLIQAL
+161 ATLIQAL

-173 VSCVYTVQNGETR
+173 VSCVYTVQNGEAR
-186 NYTLAM
+186 SYNLAP

-206 EKHDE
+206 EKSDGKHN
-211 KDHASQSKPSS
+211 ANQGKPSS
-222 EACAQKHIRVFRLDR
+222 EVCVQKHIRVFRLDR
-237 FVKVTLTSKTYTPPQ
+237 FVKVALTSKTYTPPQ

-262 PYQLGNTPIEATFA
+262 PYQLGNSPLEATFV

-289 HMHLHPAQLCESKQT
+289 HMHLHPAQLCENKQT
-304 TTTTQQAGA
+304 ATTTQQVAA

-326 IDLTARWAIE
+326 IDLTVRWAIE
-336 NSCIPLAP
+336 NDCIPLAP

-349 VWRELLHCTESFYV
+349 AWKKLLHCTENFYV
-363 EHLNSKKQA
+363 EQPNTIKQ
-372 ALPTDGKNTP
+372 TP
-382 QHTRGRKDTK
+382 SSADNKATSHHTRGRKDTK
-392 SLIKLLIS
+392 SLVKLLIS
-400 LVSRLQHNGDTLT
+400 LVGRLQHNGDTLT
-413 ENQIM
+413 EEQIM

-456 PSTTSNNS
+456 PSTTSDNS

-476 YEDTPIQSVTLYDP
+476 YEDTPIQSITLYDP

-533 NVVKSSHN
+533 SVVKSAR
-541 NSRPSEECK
+541 NSSRASEECK
-550 FKEQPQQVVSM
+550 FKEQPQQMASM

-592 LNESQK
+592 MNESQK
-598 SNSFTKQTQ
+598 TNSLTSQTQ
-607 TSFHQRRAI
+607 TSSHQRRAI

-621 RRDQAWYIQAY
+621 HRDQSWYIQAY

-652 LPYTSCK
+652 LPYTPHKSP
-659 NLTNLHSTTLH
+659 TNLHDTTLC
-670 VTNET
+670 TSEEN

-682 VTNPTILQKLWWPN
+682 VTDPAVLQKLWWPN

-706 VIKISYRL
+706 VVKISYRL

-747 KLLATASSLKDQN
+747 KLLATAGSLKDQN

>member
-1 MYMFTEND
+1 MFTEND

-21 FMNNTSS
+21 FMNNASS
-28 VSEDH
+28 VSEDR
-33 LLSMFYTS
+33 LLSMFYTA
-41 IEKRESQVK
+41 IEKRESQAK
-50 ALKRDIDRLE
+50 ALKRDIARLE
-60 SCGFVFTK
+60 SCGFVFMK
-68 HTDSK
+68 HTDLQ

-87 SFIIHTFSPIFI
+87 SFVIHKFSPVFM
-99 QALRILCDPLT
+99 QALRVLCDPLT
-110 LDNSFAWRDE
+110 RDNSFAWRDE

-126 KLDSQPHISTLPIA
+126 KLDSQPHISTLPIS
-140 KKTTSF
+140 KQTSSF
-146 PVDTLTDEQTKQTIL
+146 PVDTCANEQTKQSIL
-161 AVLIQAL
+161 ATLIQAL

-173 VSCVYTVQNGETR
+173 VSCVYTVQNGEAR
-186 NYTLAM
+186 SYNLAP

-206 EKHDE
+206 EKSDE
-211 KDHASQSKPSS
+211 KHNANQGKPSS
-222 EACAQKHIRVFRLDR
+222 EVCVQKHIRVFRLDR
-237 FVKVTLTSKTYTPPQ
+237 FVKVALTSKTYTPPQ

-262 PYQLGNTPIEATFA
+262 PYQLGNTPLEATFA

-289 HMHLHPAQLCESKQT
+289 HMHLHPAQLCENKQT
-304 TTTTQQAGA
+304 ATTTQQAAA
-313 LQHVA
+313 LQHVTL
-318 VWKTQVSN
+318 WKTQVSN
-326 IDLTARWAIE
+326 IDLTVRWAIE
-336 NSCIPLAP
+336 NDCIPLAP

-349 VWRELLHCTESFYV
+349 AWKKLLHRTENFYV
-363 EHLNSKKQA
+363 EQPNTIKQ
-372 ALPTDGKNTP
+372 TP
-382 QHTRGRKDTK
+382 SSADNKATSQHPRGRKDTK
-392 SLIKLLIS
+392 SLVKLLIS
-400 LVSRLQHNGDTLT
+400 LVGRLQHNGDTLT
-413 ENQIM
+413 EEQIM

-464 SAAKSCA
+464 SAAKSCP

-476 YEDTPIQSVTLYDP
+476 YEDTPIQSITLYDP

-533 NVVKSSHN
+533 SVVKSAR
-541 NSRPSEECK
+541 NSSRASEECK
-550 FKEQPQQVVSM
+550 FKEQPQQLASM

-586 FSCCQA
+586 FSCYQA

-598 SNSFTKQTQ
+598 PNSLTSQTQ
-607 TSFHQRRAI
+607 TSSHQRRAM

-652 LPYTSCK
+652 LPYTPHKSP
-659 NLTNLHSTTLH
+659 TNLHDTTLC
-670 VTNET
+670 TTEEN

-682 VTNPTILQKLWWPN
+682 VTNPAILQKLWWPN
-696 SPKKPQELDG
+696 SSKKPQELDG

-747 KLLATASSLKDQN
+747 KLLATASLLKDQN

>member
-1 MYMFTEND
+1 MFTEND

-21 FMNNTSS
+21 FMNNASS
-28 VSEDH
+28 VSEDR
-33 LLSMFYTS
+33 LLSMFYTA
-41 IEKRESQVK
+41 IEKRESQAK
-50 ALKRDIDRLE
+50 ALKRDIARLE
-60 SCGFVFTK
+60 SCGFVFMK
-68 HTDSK
+68 HTDLQ

-87 SFIIHTFSPIFI
+87 SFVIHKFSPVFM
-99 QALRILCDPLT
+99 QALRVLCDPLT
-110 LDNSFAWRDE
+110 RDNSFAWRDE

-126 KLDSQPHISTLPIA
+126 KLDSQPHISTLPIS
-140 KKTTSF
+140 KQTSSF
-146 PVDTLTDEQTKQTIL
+146 PVDTCANEQTKQSIL
-161 AVLIQAL
+161 ATLIQAL

-173 VSCVYTVQNGETR
+173 VSCVYTVQNGEAR
-186 NYTLAM
+186 SYNLAP

-206 EKHDE
+206 EKSDGKHN
-211 KDHASQSKPSS
+211 ANQGKPSS
-222 EACAQKHIRVFRLDR
+222 EVCVQKHIRVFRLDR
-237 FVKVTLTSKTYTPPQ
+237 FVKVALTSKTYTPPQ

-262 PYQLGNTPIEATFA
+262 PYQLGNTPLEATFA

-304 TTTTQQAGA
+304 ATKAQQAAA

-326 IDLTARWAIE
+326 IDLTVRWAIE
-336 NSCIPLAP
+336 NDCIPLAP

-349 VWRELLHCTESFYV
+349 AWKKLLHCTENFYV
-363 EHLNSKKQA
+363 EQPNTIKQ
-372 ALPTDGKNTP
+372 TP
-382 QHTRGRKDTK
+382 SSADNKAPSQHPRGRKDTK
-392 SLIKLLIS
+392 SLVKLLIS
-400 LVSRLQHNGDTLT
+400 LVGRLQHNGDTLT
-413 ENQIM
+413 EEQIM

-476 YEDTPIQSVTLYDP
+476 YEDTPIQSVTLYDL

-533 NVVKSSHN
+533 SVVKSAR
-541 NSRPSEECK
+541 NSSCASEECK
-550 FKEQPQQVVSM
+550 FKEQSQQLASM

-598 SNSFTKQTQ
+598 PNSLTSQTQ
-607 TSFHQRRAI
+607 TSSHQRRAI

-652 LPYTSCK
+652 LPYTPHKSP
-659 NLTNLHSTTLH
+659 TNLHDTTLC
-670 VTNET
+670 TTEEN

-682 VTNPTILQKLWWPN
+682 VTNPAILQKLWWPN

-747 KLLATASSLKDQN
+747 KLLATASLLKDQN

>member
-1 MYMFTEND
+1 MFTEND

-21 FMNNTSS
+21 FMNNASS
-28 VSEDH
+28 VSEDR
-33 LLSMFYTS
+33 LLSMFYTA
-41 IEKRESQVK
+41 IEKRESQAK
-50 ALKRDIDRLE
+50 ALKRDIARLE
-60 SCGFVFTK
+60 SCGFVFMK
-68 HTDSK
+68 HTDLQ

-87 SFIIHTFSPIFI
+87 SFVIHKFSPVFM
-99 QALRILCDPLT
+99 QALRVLCDPLT
-110 LDNSFAWRDE
+110 RDNSFAWRDE

-126 KLDSQPHISTLPIA
+126 KLDSQPHISTLPIS
-140 KKTTSF
+140 KQTSSF
-146 PVDTLTDEQTKQTIL
+146 PVDTCANEQTKQSIL
-161 AVLIQAL
+161 ATLIQAL

-173 VSCVYTVQNGETR
+173 VSCVYTVQNGEAR
-186 NYTLAM
+186 SYNLAP

-206 EKHDE
+206 EKSDGKHN
-211 KDHASQSKPSS
+211 ANQGKPSS
-222 EACAQKHIRVFRLDR
+222 EVCVQKHIRVFRLDR
-237 FVKVTLTSKTYTPPQ
+237 FVKVALTSKTYTPPQ

-262 PYQLGNTPIEATFA
+262 PYQLGNTPLEATFA

-289 HMHLHPAQLCESKQT
+289 HMHLHPAQLCKSKQT
-304 TTTTQQAGA
+304 TTTTQQAAA
-313 LQHVA
+313 LQHVT

-326 IDLTARWAIE
+326 IDLTVRWAIE
-336 NSCIPLAP
+336 NDCIPLAP

-349 VWRELLHCTESFYV
+349 AWKKLLHCTENFYV
-363 EHLNSKKQA
+363 KQ
-372 ALPTDGKNTP
+372 PNTVKQTP
-382 QHTRGRKDTK
+382 SSADNKAPSQHPRGRKDTK
-392 SLIKLLIS
+392 SLVKLLIS
-400 LVSRLQHNGDTLT
+400 LVGRLQHNGDTLT
-413 ENQIM
+413 EEQIM
-418 QITHCKRDQAQK
+418 QITHCKRDKAQK

-464 SAAKSCA
+464 SVAKSCA

-476 YEDTPIQSVTLYDP
+476 YEDMPIQSITLYDP

-533 NVVKSSHN
+533 SVVKSARN
-541 NSRPSEECK
+541 GSRASEECK
-550 FKEQPQQVVSM
+550 FKEQPQQVASM
-561 TQELSVITHALRNQH
+561 TQELSVITHALCNQH

-586 FSCCQA
+586 FSCCQV

-598 SNSFTKQTQ
+598 PNSLTSQTQ
-607 TSFHQRRAI
+607 TSSHQRRAM

-621 RRDQAWYIQAY
+621 RRDQSWYIQAY

-652 LPYTSCK
+652 LPYTPHKSP
-659 NLTNLHSTTLH
+659 TNLHDTTLC
-670 VTNET
+670 TTEEN

-682 VTNPTILQKLWWPN
+682 VTNPAILQKLWWPN

-747 KLLATASSLKDQN
+747 KLLATASLLKDQN

>member
-1 MYMFTEND
+1 MFTEND

-21 FMNNTSS
+21 FMNNASS
-28 VSEDH
+28 VSEDR
-33 LLSMFYTS
+33 LLSMFYTA
-41 IEKRESQVK
+41 IEKRDSQAK
-50 ALKRDIDRLE
+50 ALKRDIARLE
-60 SCGFVFTK
+60 SCGFVFMK
-68 HTDSK
+68 HTNLQ

-87 SFIIHTFSPIFI
+87 SFVIHKFSPVFM
-99 QALRILCDPLT
+99 QALRVLCDPLT
-110 LDNSFAWRDE
+110 RDNSFAWRDE

-126 KLDSQPHISTLPIA
+126 KLDSQPHISTLPIS
-140 KKTTSF
+140 KQTSTF
-146 PVDTLTDEQTKQTIL
+146 PVDTCANEQTKQSIL
-161 AVLIQAL
+161 ATLIQAL

-173 VSCVYTVQNGETR
+173 VSCVYTVQNGEAR
-186 NYTLAM
+186 SYNLAP

-206 EKHDE
+206 EKSDGKHN
-211 KDHASQSKPSS
+211 ANQGKPSS
-222 EACAQKHIRVFRLDR
+222 EVCVQKHIRVFRLDR
-237 FVKVTLTSKTYTPPQ
+237 FVKVALTSKTYTPPQ

-262 PYQLGNTPIEATFA
+262 PYQLGNTPLEATFA
-276 VLDSCPEEVREAC
+276 VLNSCPEEVREAC
-289 HMHLHPAQLCESKQT
+289 HMHLHPAQLCKSKQT
-304 TTTTQQAGA
+304 ITKAQRATA

-318 VWKTQVSN
+318 LWKTQVSN
-326 IDLTARWAIE
+326 IDLTVRWAIE
-336 NSCIPLAP
+336 NDCIPLAP

-349 VWRELLHCTESFYV
+349 AWKKLLHCTENFYV
-363 EHLNSKKQA
+363 EQPNTIKQA
-372 ALPTDGKNTP
+372 PSSADNKASS

-400 LVSRLQHNGDTLT
+400 LVGRLQHNGDTLT
-413 ENQIM
+413 EDQIM

-456 PSTTSNNS
+456 PSTTSDNS

-476 YEDTPIQSVTLYDP
+476 YEDTPIQSITLYDP

-533 NVVKSSHN
+533 SVVKSAR
-541 NSRPSEECK
+541 NSSRASEECK
-550 FKEQPQQVVSM
+550 FKEQPQQMASI

-598 SNSFTKQTQ
+598 PNSLPNQTQ
-607 TSFHQRRAI
+607 TSSHQRRAI

-659 NLTNLHSTTLH
+659 NLTDLHSTTLH
-670 VTNET
+670 VTHET

-682 VTNPTILQKLWWPN
+682 VTDPTILQKLWWPN

-734 NTSFSQQ
+734 NANFSQQ

-747 KLLATASSLKDQN
+747 KLLATASSLKEQN
-760 IV
+760 IA

>member
-1 MYMFTEND
+1 MFTEND

-21 FMNNTSS
+21 FMNNASS
-28 VSEDH
+28 VSEDR
-33 LLSMFYTS
+33 LLSMFYTA
-41 IEKRESQVK
+41 IEKRESQAK
-50 ALKRDIDRLE
+50 ALKRDIARLE
-60 SCGFVFTK
+60 SCGFVFMK
-68 HTDSK
+68 HTDLQ

-87 SFIIHTFSPIFI
+87 SFVIHKFSPVFM
-99 QALRILCDPLT
+99 QALRVLCDPLT
-110 LDNSFAWRDE
+110 RDNSFAWRDE

-126 KLDSQPHISTLPIA
+126 KLDSQPHISTLPIS
-140 KKTTSF
+140 KQTSSF
-146 PVDTLTDEQTKQTIL
+146 PVDTCASEQTKQSIL
-161 AVLIQAL
+161 ATLIQAL

-173 VSCVYTVQNGETR
+173 VSCVYTVQNGEAR
-186 NYTLAM
+186 SYNLAP

-206 EKHDE
+206 EKSDGKHN
-211 KDHASQSKPSS
+211 ANQGKPSS
-222 EACAQKHIRVFRLDR
+222 EVCVQKHIRVFRLDR
-237 FVKVTLTSKTYTPPQ
+237 FVKVALTSKTYTPPQ

-262 PYQLGNTPIEATFA
+262 PYQLGNTPLEATFA

-289 HMHLHPAQLCESKQT
+289 HMYLHPAQLCESKQT
-304 TTTTQQAGA
+304 TTTTQQAAA

-326 IDLTARWAIE
+326 IDLTVRWAIE
-336 NSCIPLAP
+336 NDCIPLAP

-349 VWRELLHCTESFYV
+349 AWKKLLHCTENFYV
-363 EHLNSKKQA
+363 EQPNTIKQ
-372 ALPTDGKNTP
+372 TP
-382 QHTRGRKDTK
+382 SSADNKATSQHPRGRKDTK
-392 SLIKLLIS
+392 SLVKLLIS
-400 LVSRLQHNGDTLT
+400 LVGRLQHNGDTLT
-413 ENQIM
+413 EEQIM

-456 PSTTSNNS
+456 PSTTSNSS

-476 YEDTPIQSVTLYDP
+476 YEDTPIQSITLYDP

-533 NVVKSSHN
+533 SVVKSAR
-541 NSRPSEECK
+541 NSSRASEECK
-550 FKEQPQQVVSM
+550 FKEQPQQMASI

-598 SNSFTKQTQ
+598 PNSLTSQTQ
-607 TSFHQRRAI
+607 TSSHQRRAI

-640 VFKCKNMHTITE
+640 IFKCKNMHTITE
-652 LPYTSCK
+652 LPYTPHKSPM
-659 NLTNLHSTTLH
+659 NLHDTTLC
-670 VTNET
+670 TTEEN

-682 VTNPTILQKLWWPN
+682 VTNPAILQKLWWPN

-747 KLLATASSLKDQN
+747 KLLATAGSLKDQN

>member
-1 MYMFTEND
+1 MFTEND

-21 FMNNTSS
+21 FMNNASS

-50 ALKRDIDRLE
+50 ALKRDIARLE
-60 SCGFVFTK
+60 SCGFVFMK
-68 HTDSK
+68 HTDLQ

-87 SFIIHTFSPIFI
+87 SFIIHRFSPIFM
-99 QALRILCDPLT
+99 QALRVLCDPLT
-110 LDNSFAWRDE
+110 RDNSFAWRDE

-140 KKTTSF
+140 KQTSSF
-146 PVDTLTDEQTKQTIL
+146 PVDTCANEQTKQTVL
-161 AVLIQAL
+161 ATLIQAL
-168 STHHC
+168 STHHY
-173 VSCVYTVQNGETR
+173 VSCVYTVQNGEAR
-186 NYTLAM
+186 SYNLAP

-206 EKHDE
+206 EKSDGKHN
-211 KDHASQSKPSS
+211 ANQGKPSS
-222 EACAQKHIRVFRLDR
+222 EVCVQKHIRVFRLDR
-237 FVKVTLTSKTYTPPQ
+237 FVKVALTSKTYTPPQ

-262 PYQLGNTPIEATFA
+262 PYQLGNTPLEATFA

-304 TTTTQQAGA
+304 TTTTQQAAA

-326 IDLTARWAIE
+326 IDLTVRWAIE
-336 NSCIPLAP
+336 NDCIPLAP

-349 VWRELLHCTESFYV
+349 AWKKLLHCTENFYV
-363 EHLNSKKQA
+363 EQPNTIKQ
-372 ALPTDGKNTP
+372 TP
-382 QHTRGRKDTK
+382 SSADNKATSHHTRGRKDTK
-392 SLIKLLIS
+392 SLVKLLIS
-400 LVSRLQHNGDTLT
+400 LVGRLQHNGDTLT
-413 ENQIM
+413 EEQIM

-456 PSTTSNNS
+456 PSTTSDNS

-476 YEDTPIQSVTLYDP
+476 YEDTPIQSITLYDP

-533 NVVKSSHN
+533 SVVKSAR
-541 NSRPSEECK
+541 NSSRASEECK
-550 FKEQPQQVVSM
+550 FKEQPQQMASM

-592 LNESQK
+592 MNESQK
-598 SNSFTKQTQ
+598 TNSLTSQTQ
-607 TSFHQRRAI
+607 TSSHQRRAI

-621 RRDQAWYIQAY
+621 HRDQSWYIQAY

-652 LPYTSCK
+652 LPYTPHKSP
-659 NLTNLHSTTLH
+659 TNLHDTTLC
-670 VTNET
+670 TSEEN

-682 VTNPTILQKLWWPN
+682 VTDPAVLQKLWWPN

-706 VIKISYRL
+706 VVKISYRL

-747 KLLATASSLKDQN
+747 KLLATAGSLKDQN

>member
-1 MYMFTEND
+1 MFTEND

-21 FMNNTSS
+21 FMNNASS
-28 VSEDH
+28 VSEDR
-33 LLSMFYTS
+33 LLSMFYTA
-41 IEKRESQVK
+41 IEKRESQAK
-50 ALKRDIDRLE
+50 ALKRDIARLE
-60 SCGFVFTK
+60 SCGFVFMK
-68 HTDSK
+68 HTDLQ

-87 SFIIHTFSPIFI
+87 SFVIHKFSPVFM
-99 QALRILCDPLT
+99 QALRVLCDPLT
-110 LDNSFAWRDE
+110 RDNSFAWRDE

-126 KLDSQPHISTLPIA
+126 KLDSQPHISTLPIS
-140 KKTTSF
+140 KQTSSF
-146 PVDTLTDEQTKQTIL
+146 PVDTCASEQTKQSIL
-161 AVLIQAL
+161 ATLIQAL

-173 VSCVYTVQNGETR
+173 VSCVYTVQNGEAR
-186 NYTLAM
+186 SYNLAP

-206 EKHDE
+206 EKSDGKHN
-211 KDHASQSKPSS
+211 ANQGKPSS
-222 EACAQKHIRVFRLDR
+222 EVCVQKHIRVFRLDR
-237 FVKVTLTSKTYTPPQ
+237 FVKVALTSKTYTPPQ

-262 PYQLGNTPIEATFA
+262 PYQLGNTPLEATFA

-304 TTTTQQAGA
+304 TTTTQQAAA

-326 IDLTARWAIE
+326 IDLTVRWAIE
-336 NSCIPLAP
+336 NDCIPLAP

-349 VWRELLHCTESFYV
+349 AWKKLLHCTENFYV
-363 EHLNSKKQA
+363 EQPNTIKQ
-372 ALPTDGKNTP
+372 TP
-382 QHTRGRKDTK
+382 SSADNKATSQHPRGRKDTK
-392 SLIKLLIS
+392 SLVKLLIS
-400 LVSRLQHNGDTLT
+400 LVGRLQHNGDTLT
-413 ENQIM
+413 EEQIM

-456 PSTTSNNS
+456 PSTTSDNS
-464 SAAKSCA
+464 SAAKPCA

-476 YEDTPIQSVTLYDP
+476 YEDTPIQSITLYDP

-522 NKDEFLTYLQT
+522 NKDELLTYLQT
-533 NVVKSSHN
+533 SVVKSARN
-541 NSRPSEECK
+541 GSRESEECK
-550 FKEQPQQVVSM
+550 FKEQPQQMASM

-576 VIQFTYVKSH
+576 AIQFTYVKSH

-598 SNSFTKQTQ
+598 PNSLTSQTQ
-607 TSFHQRRAI
+607 TSSHQRRAI

-621 RRDQAWYIQAY
+621 RRDQSWYIQAY

-652 LPYTSCK
+652 LPYTPHKSP
-659 NLTNLHSTTLH
+659 TNLHDTTLC
-670 VTNET
+670 TSEEN

-682 VTNPTILQKLWWPN
+682 VTDPAVLQKLWWPN

-706 VIKISYRL
+706 VVKISYRL

-734 NTSFSQQ
+734 NTSFTQQ

-747 KLLATASSLKDQN
+747 KLLATAGSLKDQH

>member
-1 MYMFTEND
+1 MFTEND

-21 FMNNTSS
+21 FMNNASS
-28 VSEDH
+28 VSEDR
-33 LLSMFYTS
+33 LLSMFYTA
-41 IEKRESQVK
+41 IEKRESQAK
-50 ALKRDIDRLE
+50 ALKRDIARLE
-60 SCGFVFTK
+60 SCGFVFMK
-68 HTDSK
+68 HTDLQ
-73 QGKPCISWQVNEKK
+73 QGKPCISWQINEKK
-87 SFIIHTFSPIFI
+87 SFVIHKFSPVFM
-99 QALRILCDPLT
+99 QALRVLCDPLT
-110 LDNSFAWRDE
+110 RDNSFAWRDE

-126 KLDSQPHISTLPIA
+126 KLDSQPHISTLPIS
-140 KKTTSF
+140 KQTSSF
-146 PVDTLTDEQTKQTIL
+146 PVDTCANEQTKQSIL
-161 AVLIQAL
+161 ATLIQAL

-173 VSCVYTVQNGETR
+173 VSCVYTVQNGEAR
-186 NYTLAM
+186 SYNLAP

-206 EKHDE
+206 EKSDGKHN
-211 KDHASQSKPSS
+211 ANQGKPSS
-222 EACAQKHIRVFRLDR
+222 EVCVQKHIRVFRLDR
-237 FVKVTLTSKTYTPPQ
+237 FVKVALTSKTYTPPQ

-262 PYQLGNTPIEATFA
+262 PYQLGNTPLEATFA

-304 TTTTQQAGA
+304 TTTTQQAAA

-326 IDLTARWAIE
+326 IDLTVRWAIE
-336 NSCIPLAP
+336 NDCIPLAP

-349 VWRELLHCTESFYV
+349 AWKKLLHCTENFYV
-363 EHLNSKKQA
+363 EQPNTIKQ
-372 ALPTDGKNTP
+372 TP
-382 QHTRGRKDTK
+382 SSADNKATSHHTRGRKDTK
-392 SLIKLLIS
+392 SLVKLLIS
-400 LVSRLQHNGDTLT
+400 LVGRLQHNGDTLT
-413 ENQIM
+413 EEQIM

-456 PSTTSNNS
+456 PSTTSDNS

-476 YEDTPIQSVTLYDP
+476 YEDTPIQSITLYDP

-533 NVVKSSHN
+533 SVVKSAR
-541 NSRPSEECK
+541 NSSRASEECK
-550 FKEQPQQVVSM
+550 FKEQPQQMASM

-592 LNESQK
+592 MNESQK
-598 SNSFTKQTQ
+598 TNSLTSQTQ
-607 TSFHQRRAI
+607 TSSHQRRAI

-621 RRDQAWYIQAY
+621 HRDQSWYIQAY

-652 LPYTSCK
+652 LPYTPHKSP
-659 NLTNLHSTTLH
+659 TNLHDTTLC
-670 VTNET
+670 TSEEN

-682 VTNPTILQKLWWPN
+682 VTDPAVLQKLWWPN

-706 VIKISYRL
+706 VVKISYRL

-747 KLLATASSLKDQN
+747 KLLATASLLKNQN

>member
-1 MYMFTEND
+1 MFTEND

-21 FMNNTSS
+21 FMNNASS
-28 VSEDH
+28 VSEDR
-33 LLSMFYTS
+33 LLSMFYTA
-41 IEKRESQVK
+41 IEKRESQAK
-50 ALKRDIDRLE
+50 ALKRDIARLE
-60 SCGFVFTK
+60 SCGFVFMK
-68 HTDSK
+68 HTDLQ

-87 SFIIHTFSPIFI
+87 SFVIHKFSPVFM
-99 QALRILCDPLT
+99 QALRVLCDPLT
-110 LDNSFAWRDE
+110 RDNSFAWRDE

-126 KLDSQPHISTLPIA
+126 KLDSQPHISTLPIS
-140 KKTTSF
+140 KQTSSF
-146 PVDTLTDEQTKQTIL
+146 PVDTCANEQTKQSIL
-161 AVLIQAL
+161 ATLIQAL

-173 VSCVYTVQNGETR
+173 VSCVYTVQNGEAR
-186 NYTLAM
+186 SYNLAP

-206 EKHDE
+206 EKSDGKHN
-211 KDHASQSKPSS
+211 ANQGKPSS
-222 EACAQKHIRVFRLDR
+222 EVCVQKHIRVFRLDR
-237 FVKVTLTSKTYTPPQ
+237 FVKVALTSKTYTPPQ

-262 PYQLGNTPIEATFA
+262 PYQLGNTPLEATFA

-289 HMHLHPAQLCESKQT
+289 HMHLHPAQLCKSKQT
-304 TTTTQQAGA
+304 TTTTQQAAA
-313 LQHVA
+313 LQHVT

-326 IDLTARWAIE
+326 IDLTVRWAIE
-336 NSCIPLAP
+336 NDCIPLAP

-349 VWRELLHCTESFYV
+349 AWKKLLHCTENFYV
-363 EHLNSKKQA
+363 KQ
-372 ALPTDGKNTP
+372 PNTVKQTP
-382 QHTRGRKDTK
+382 SSADNKAPSQHPRGRKDTK
-392 SLIKLLIS
+392 SLVKLLIS
-400 LVSRLQHNGDTLT
+400 LVGRLQHNGDTLT
-413 ENQIM
+413 EEQIM
-418 QITHCKRDQAQK
+418 QITHCKRDKAQK

-464 SAAKSCA
+464 SVAKSCA

-476 YEDTPIQSVTLYDP
+476 YEDMPIQSITLYDP

-533 NVVKSSHN
+533 SVVKSARN
-541 NSRPSEECK
+541 GSRASEECK
-550 FKEQPQQVVSM
+550 FKEQPQQVASM
-561 TQELSVITHALRNQH
+561 TQELSVITHALCNQH
-576 VIQFTYVKSH
+576 VIQFSYVKSH
-586 FSCCQA
+586 FSCCQV

-598 SNSFTKQTQ
+598 PNSLTSQTQ
-607 TSFHQRRAI
+607 TSSHQRRAM

-621 RRDQAWYIQAY
+621 RRDQSWYIQAY

-652 LPYTSCK
+652 LPYTPHKSP
-659 NLTNLHSTTLH
+659 TNLHDTTLC
-670 VTNET
+670 TTEEN

-682 VTNPTILQKLWWPN
+682 VTDPAILQKLWWPN

-728 DSVCTS
+728 DSVCTT

-747 KLLATASSLKDQN
+747 KLLATASLLKDQN

>member
-1 MYMFTEND
+1 MFTEND

-21 FMNNTSS
+21 FMNNASS
-28 VSEDH
+28 VSEDR
-33 LLSMFYTS
+33 LLSMFYTT
-41 IEKRESQVK
+41 IEKRESQAK
-50 ALKRDIDRLE
+50 ALKRDIARLE
-60 SCGFVFTK
+60 SCGFVFMK
-68 HTDSK
+68 HTDLQ

-87 SFIIHTFSPIFI
+87 SFVIHKFSPVFM
-99 QALRILCDPLT
+99 QALRVLCDPLT
-110 LDNSFAWRDE
+110 RDNSFAWRDE

-126 KLDSQPHISTLPIA
+126 KLDSQPHISTLPIS
-140 KKTTSF
+140 KQTSSF
-146 PVDTLTDEQTKQTIL
+146 PVDTCASEQTKQSIL
-161 AVLIQAL
+161 ATLIQAL

-173 VSCVYTVQNGETR
+173 VSCVYTVQNGEAR
-186 NYTLAM
+186 SYNLAP

-206 EKHDE
+206 EKSDGKHN
-211 KDHASQSKPSS
+211 ANQGKPSS
-222 EACAQKHIRVFRLDR
+222 EVCVQKHIRVFRLDR
-237 FVKVTLTSKTYTPPQ
+237 FVKVALTSKTYTPPQ

-262 PYQLGNTPIEATFA
+262 PYQLGNTPLEATFA

-289 HMHLHPAQLCESKQT
+289 HMYLHPAQLCENKQT
-304 TTTTQQAGA
+304 ATTTQQVAA

-326 IDLTARWAIE
+326 IDLTVRWAIE
-336 NSCIPLAP
+336 NDCIPLAP

-349 VWRELLHCTESFYV
+349 AWKKLLHCTENFYV
-363 EHLNSKKQA
+363 EQPNTIKQ
-372 ALPTDGKNTP
+372 TP
-382 QHTRGRKDTK
+382 SSADNKATSQHTRGRKDTK
-392 SLIKLLIS
+392 SLVKLLIS
-400 LVSRLQHNGDTLT
+400 LVGRLQHNGDTLT
-413 ENQIM
+413 EEQIM

-464 SAAKSCA
+464 SAAKSCP

-476 YEDTPIQSVTLYDP
+476 YEDTPIQSITLYDP

-533 NVVKSSHN
+533 SVVKSAR
-541 NSRPSEECK
+541 NSSRESEECK
-550 FKEQPQQVVSM
+550 FKEQPQQMASM

-598 SNSFTKQTQ
+598 PNSLTSQTQ
-607 TSFHQRRAI
+607 TSSHQRRAI

-652 LPYTSCK
+652 LPYTPHKSP
-659 NLTNLHSTTLH
+659 TNLHDTTLC
-670 VTNET
+670 TTEEN

-682 VTNPTILQKLWWPN
+682 VTDPAVLQKLWWPN

-747 KLLATASSLKDQN
+747 KLLATAGSLKDQN

>member
-1 MYMFTEND
+1 MFTEND

-21 FMNNTSS
+21 FMNNASS
-28 VSEDH
+28 VSEDR
-33 LLSMFYTS
+33 LLSMFYTA
-41 IEKRESQVK
+41 IEKRESQAK
-50 ALKRDIDRLE
+50 ALKRDIARLE
-60 SCGFVFTK
+60 SCGFVFMK
-68 HTDSK
+68 HTDLQ

-87 SFIIHTFSPIFI
+87 SFVIHKFSPVFM
-99 QALRILCDPLT
+99 QALRVLCDPLT
-110 LDNSFAWRDE
+110 RDNSFAWRDE

-126 KLDSQPHISTLPIA
+126 KLDSQPHISTLPIS
-140 KKTTSF
+140 KQTSSF
-146 PVDTLTDEQTKQTIL
+146 PVDTCASEQTKQSIL
-161 AVLIQAL
+161 ATLIQAL

-173 VSCVYTVQNGETR
+173 VSCVYTVQNGEAR
-186 NYTLAM
+186 SYNLAP

-206 EKHDE
+206 EKSDGKHN
-211 KDHASQSKPSS
+211 ANQGKPSS
-222 EACAQKHIRVFRLDR
+222 EVCVQKHIRVFRLDR
-237 FVKVTLTSKTYTPPQ
+237 FVKVALTSKTYTPPQ

-262 PYQLGNTPIEATFA
+262 PYQLGNTPLEATFA

-289 HMHLHPAQLCESKQT
+289 HMYLHPAQLCESKQT
-304 TTTTQQAGA
+304 TTTTQQAAA

-326 IDLTARWAIE
+326 IDLTVRWAIE
-336 NSCIPLAP
+336 NDCIPLAP

-349 VWRELLHCTESFYV
+349 AWKKLLHCTENFYV
-363 EHLNSKKQA
+363 EQPNTIKQ
-372 ALPTDGKNTP
+372 TP
-382 QHTRGRKDTK
+382 SSADNKAPSQHPRGRKDTK
-392 SLIKLLIS
+392 SLVKLLIS
-400 LVSRLQHNGDTLT
+400 LVGRLQHNGDTLT
-413 ENQIM
+413 EEQIM

-456 PSTTSNNS
+456 PSTTSNSS

-476 YEDTPIQSVTLYDP
+476 YEDTPIQSITLYDP

-533 NVVKSSHN
+533 SVVKSAR
-541 NSRPSEECK
+541 NSSRASEECK
-550 FKEQPQQVVSM
+550 FKEQPQQVASM

-598 SNSFTKQTQ
+598 PNSLTSQTQ
-607 TSFHQRRAI
+607 TSSHQRRAI

-640 VFKCKNMHTITE
+640 IFKCKNMHTITE
-652 LPYTSCK
+652 LPYTPHKSPM
-659 NLTNLHSTTLH
+659 NLHDTTLC
-670 VTNET
+670 TTEEN

-682 VTNPTILQKLWWPN
+682 VTNPAILQKLWWPN

-747 KLLATASSLKDQN
+747 KLLATAGSLKDQN

>member
-1 MYMFTEND
+1 MFTEND

-21 FMNNTSS
+21 FMNNASS

-41 IEKRESQVK
+41 IEKRESQAK
-50 ALKRDIDRLE
+50 ALKRDIARLE
-60 SCGFVFTK
+60 SCGFVFMK
-68 HTDSK
+68 HTDLQ

-87 SFIIHTFSPIFI
+87 SFVIHKFSPVFM
-99 QALRILCDPLT
+99 QALRVLCDPLT
-110 LDNSFAWRDE
+110 RDNSFAWRDE

-126 KLDSQPHISTLPIA
+126 KLDSQPHISTLPIS
-140 KKTTSF
+140 KQTSSF
-146 PVDTLTDEQTKQTIL
+146 PVDTCANEQTKQSIL
-161 AVLIQAL
+161 ATLIQAL

-173 VSCVYTVQNGETR
+173 VSCVYTVQNGEAR
-186 NYTLAM
+186 SYNLAP

-206 EKHDE
+206 EKSDGKHN
-211 KDHASQSKPSS
+211 ANQGKPSS
-222 EACAQKHIRVFRLDR
+222 EVCVQKHIRVFRLDR

-262 PYQLGNTPIEATFA
+262 PYQLGNTPLEATFA

-289 HMHLHPAQLCESKQT
+289 HMHLHPVQLCESKQT
-304 TTTTQQAGA
+304 ATTTQQVAA
-313 LQHVA
+313 QQHVA

-326 IDLTARWAIE
+326 IDLTVRWAIE
-336 NSCIPLAP
+336 NDCIPLAP

-349 VWRELLHCTESFYV
+349 AWKKLLHCTENFYV
-363 EHLNSKKQA
+363 EQPNTIKQ
-372 ALPTDGKNTP
+372 TP
-382 QHTRGRKDTK
+382 SSADNKAPSQHPRGRKDTK
-392 SLIKLLIS
+392 SLVKLLIS
-400 LVSRLQHNGDTLT
+400 LVGRLQHNGDTLT
-413 ENQIM
+413 EEQIM

-476 YEDTPIQSVTLYDP
+476 YEDTPIQSITLYDP

-507 ETKALTEALALQGFA
+507 ETKALTEALTLQGFA

-533 NVVKSSHN
+533 SVVKSARN
-541 NSRPSEECK
+541 GSRASEECK
-550 FKEQPQQVVSM
+550 FKEQPQQMASM

-586 FSCCQA
+586 FSCYQA

-598 SNSFTKQTQ
+598 PNSLTSQTQ
-607 TSFHQRRAI
+607 TSSHQRRAM

-652 LPYTSCK
+652 LPYTPHKSP
-659 NLTNLHSTTLH
+659 TNLHDTTLC
-670 VTNET
+670 TTEEN

-682 VTNPTILQKLWWPN
+682 VTNPAILQKLWWPN
-696 SPKKPQELDG
+696 SPKKPQDLDG

-734 NTSFSQQ
+734 NANFSQQ
-741 VKAYAD
+741 VKVYAD
-747 KLLATASSLKDQN
+747 KLLATASSLKEQN
-760 IV
+760 IA

>member
-1 MYMFTEND
+1 MFTEND

-21 FMNNTSS
+21 FMNNASS

-33 LLSMFYTS
+33 LLSMFYTA

-50 ALKRDIDRLE
+50 ALKRDIAHLE
-60 SCGFVFTK
+60 SCGFVFMK
-68 HTDSK
+68 HTDLQ

-87 SFIIHTFSPIFI
+87 SFIIHRFSPIFM
-99 QALRILCDPLT
+99 QALRVLCDPLT
-110 LDNSFAWRDE
+110 RDNSFAWRDE

-140 KKTTSF
+140 KQTSSF
-146 PVDTLTDEQTKQTIL
+146 PVDTCANEQTKQTVL
-161 AVLIQAL
+161 ATLIQAL
-168 STHHC
+168 STHHW
-173 VSCVYTVQNGETR
+173 VSCVYTVQNGGAR
-186 NYTLAM
+186 SYNLAP

-206 EKHDE
+206 EKSNE
-211 KDHASQSKPSS
+211 KHNANQGKPSS
-222 EACAQKHIRVFRLDR
+222 EVCVQKHIRVFRLDR
-237 FVKVTLTSKTYTPPQ
+237 FVKVALTSKTYTPPQ

-262 PYQLGNTPIEATFA
+262 PYQLGNTPLEATFA
-276 VLDSCPEEVREAC
+276 VLNSCPEEVREAC
-289 HMHLHPAQLCESKQT
+289 HMHLHPAQLCKSKQT
-304 TTTTQQAGA
+304 TTTTQQTPA
-313 LQHVA
+313 LQHVSL
-318 VWKTQVSN
+318 WKTQVSN
-326 IDLTARWAIE
+326 IDLTVRWAIE
-336 NSCIPLAP
+336 NDCIPLAP

-349 VWRELLHCTESFYV
+349 AWKKLLHCTENFYV
-363 EHLNSKKQA
+363 EQPNTIKQ
-372 ALPTDGKNTP
+372 TP
-382 QHTRGRKDTK
+382 SSADNKAPSQHPRGRKDTK
-392 SLIKLLIS
+392 SLVKLLIS
-400 LVSRLQHNGDTLT
+400 LVGRLQHNGDTLT
-413 ENQIM
+413 EEQIM

-476 YEDTPIQSVTLYDP
+476 YEDTPIQSVTLYDL

-533 NVVKSSHN
+533 SVVKSAR
-541 NSRPSEECK
+541 NSSCASEECK
-550 FKEQPQQVVSM
+550 FKEQSQQLASM

-586 FSCCQA
+586 FSCCQT

-598 SNSFTKQTQ
+598 PNSLTSQTQ
-607 TSFHQRRAI
+607 TSSHQRRAI

-652 LPYTSCK
+652 LPYTPHKSP
-659 NLTNLHSTTLH
+659 TNLHDTTLC
-670 VTNET
+670 TTEEN

-682 VTNPTILQKLWWPN
+682 VTNPAILQKLWWPN

-747 KLLATASSLKDQN
+747 KLLATASLLKDQN

>member
-1 MYMFTEND
+1 MFTEND

-21 FMNNTSS
+21 FMNNASS
-28 VSEDH
+28 VSEDR
-33 LLSMFYTS
+33 LLSMFYTA
-41 IEKRESQVK
+41 IEKRESQAK
-50 ALKRDIDRLE
+50 ALKRDIARLE
-60 SCGFVFTK
+60 SCGFVFMK
-68 HTDSK
+68 HTDLQ

-87 SFIIHTFSPIFI
+87 SFVIHKFSPVFM
-99 QALRILCDPLT
+99 QALRVLCDPLT
-110 LDNSFAWRDE
+110 RDNSFAWRDE

-126 KLDSQPHISTLPIA
+126 KLDSQPHISTLPIS
-140 KKTTSF
+140 KQTSSF
-146 PVDTLTDEQTKQTIL
+146 PIDTCANEQTKQSIL
-161 AVLIQAL
+161 ATLIQAL

-173 VSCVYTVQNGETR
+173 VSCVYTVQNGEAR
-186 NYTLAM
+186 SYNLAP

-206 EKHDE
+206 EKSDE
-211 KDHASQSKPSS
+211 KHNANQGKPSS
-222 EACAQKHIRVFRLDR
+222 EVCVQKHIRVFRLDR
-237 FVKVTLTSKTYTPPQ
+237 FVKVALTSKTYTPPQ

-262 PYQLGNTPIEATFA
+262 PYQLGNTPLEATFA

-289 HMHLHPAQLCESKQT
+289 HMYLHPAQLCESKQT
-304 TTTTQQAGA
+304 TTTTQQAAA

-326 IDLTARWAIE
+326 IDLTVRWAIE
-336 NSCIPLAP
+336 NDCIPLAP

-349 VWRELLHCTESFYV
+349 AWKKLLHCTENFYV
-363 EHLNSKKQA
+363 EQPNTIKQ
-372 ALPTDGKNTP
+372 TP
-382 QHTRGRKDTK
+382 SSADNKATSQHPRGRKDTK
-392 SLIKLLIS
+392 SLVKLLIS
-400 LVSRLQHNGDTLT
+400 LVGRLQHNGDTLT
-413 ENQIM
+413 EEQIM

-456 PSTTSNNS
+456 PSTTSNSS

-476 YEDTPIQSVTLYDP
+476 YEDTPIQSITLYDP

-533 NVVKSSHN
+533 SVVKSAR
-541 NSRPSEECK
+541 NSSRASEECK
-550 FKEQPQQVVSM
+550 FKEQPQQVASM

-598 SNSFTKQTQ
+598 PNSLTSQTQ
-607 TSFHQRRAI
+607 TSSHQRRAI

-640 VFKCKNMHTITE
+640 IFKCKNMHTITE
-652 LPYTSCK
+652 LPYTPHKSPM
-659 NLTNLHSTTLH
+659 NLHDTTLC
-670 VTNET
+670 TTEEN

-682 VTNPTILQKLWWPN
+682 VTNPAILQKLWWPN

-747 KLLATASSLKDQN
+747 KLLATAGSLKDQN

>member
-1 MYMFTEND
+1 MFTEND

-21 FMNNTSS
+21 FMNNASS

-50 ALKRDIDRLE
+50 ALKRDIARLE
-60 SCGFVFTK
+60 SCGFVFMK
-68 HTDSK
+68 HTDLQ

-87 SFIIHTFSPIFI
+87 SFIIHRFSPIFM
-99 QALRILCDPLT
+99 QALRVLCDPLT
-110 LDNSFAWRDE
+110 RDNSFAWRDE

-140 KKTTSF
+140 KQTSSF
-146 PVDTLTDEQTKQTIL
+146 PVDTCANEQTKQTVL
-161 AVLIQAL
+161 ATLIQAL
-168 STHHC
+168 STHHY
-173 VSCVYTVQNGETR
+173 VSCVYTVQNGEAR
-186 NYTLAM
+186 SYNLAP

-206 EKHDE
+206 EKSDE
-211 KDHASQSKPSS
+211 KQNEKHGKPSS
-222 EACAQKHIRVFRLDR
+222 SETCTHKHIRVFRLDR
-237 FVKVTLTSKTYTPPQ
+237 FVKVALTSKTYTPPQ

-262 PYQLGNTPIEATFA
+262 PYQLGNTPLEATFA
-276 VLDSCPEEVREAC
+276 VLNSCPEEVREAC
-289 HMHLHPAQLCESKQT
+289 HMHLHPAQLCKSKQT
-304 TTTTQQAGA
+304 TTTTQQTPA
-313 LQHVA
+313 LQHVSL
-318 VWKTQVSN
+318 WKTQVSN
-326 IDLTARWAIE
+326 IDLTVRWAIE
-336 NSCIPLAP
+336 NDCIPLAP

-349 VWRELLHCTESFYV
+349 AWKKLLHCTENFYV
-363 EHLNSKKQA
+363 EQPNTIKQ
-372 ALPTDGKNTP
+372 TP
-382 QHTRGRKDTK
+382 SSADNKAPSQHPRGRKDTK
-392 SLIKLLIS
+392 SLVKLLIS
-400 LVSRLQHNGDTLT
+400 LVGRLQHNGDTLT
-413 ENQIM
+413 EEQIM

-464 SAAKSCA
+464 SAAKSCP

-476 YEDTPIQSVTLYDP
+476 YEDTPIQSITLYDP

-495 GIKGRSMCLTLA
+495 GIKGRRMCLTLA

-533 NVVKSSHN
+533 SVVKSARN
-541 NSRPSEECK
+541 GSRASEECK
-550 FKEQPQQVVSM
+550 FKEQPQQMASM

-598 SNSFTKQTQ
+598 PNSLTSQTQ
-607 TSFHQRRAI
+607 TSSHQRRAM

-621 RRDQAWYIQAY
+621 RRDQSWYIQAY

-652 LPYTSCK
+652 LPYTPHKSP
-659 NLTNLHSTTLH
+659 TNLHNTTLC
-670 VTNET
+670 TTEDN

-682 VTNPTILQKLWWPN
+682 VTDPAVLQKLWWPN

-747 KLLATASSLKDQN
+747 KLLATASLLKNQN

>member
-1 MYMFTEND
+1 MFTEND

-21 FMNNTSS
+21 FMNNASS

-41 IEKRESQVK
+41 IEKRESQAK
-50 ALKRDIDRLE
+50 ALKRDIARLE
-60 SCGFVFTK
+60 SCGFVFMK
-68 HTDSK
+68 HTDLQ

-87 SFIIHTFSPIFI
+87 SFVIHKFSPVFM
-99 QALRILCDPLT
+99 QALRVLCDPLT
-110 LDNSFAWRDE
+110 RDNSFAWRDE

-126 KLDSQPHISTLPIA
+126 KLDSQPHISTLPIS
-140 KKTTSF
+140 KQTSSF
-146 PVDTLTDEQTKQTIL
+146 PVDTCANEQTKQSIL
-161 AVLIQAL
+161 ATLIQAL

-173 VSCVYTVQNGETR
+173 VSCVYTVQNGEAR
-186 NYTLAM
+186 SYNLAP

-206 EKHDE
+206 EKSDGKHN
-211 KDHASQSKPSS
+211 ANQGKPSS
-222 EACAQKHIRVFRLDR
+222 EVCVQKHIRVFRLDR
-237 FVKVTLTSKTYTPPQ
+237 FVKVALTSKTYTPPQ

-262 PYQLGNTPIEATFA
+262 PYQLGNTPLEATFA

-289 HMHLHPAQLCESKQT
+289 HMHLHPVQLCESKQT
-304 TTTTQQAGA
+304 ATTTQQVAA
-313 LQHVA
+313 QQHVA

-326 IDLTARWAIE
+326 IDLTVRWAIE
-336 NSCIPLAP
+336 NDCIPLAP

-349 VWRELLHCTESFYV
+349 AWKKLLHCTENFYV
-363 EHLNSKKQA
+363 EQPNTIKQ
-372 ALPTDGKNTP
+372 TP
-382 QHTRGRKDTK
+382 SSADNKAPSQHPRGRKDTK
-392 SLIKLLIS
+392 SLVKLLIS
-400 LVSRLQHNGDTLT
+400 LVGRLQHNGDTLT
-413 ENQIM
+413 EEQIM

-476 YEDTPIQSVTLYDP
+476 YEDTPIQSVTLYDL

-533 NVVKSSHN
+533 SVVKSAR
-541 NSRPSEECK
+541 NSSCTSEECK
-550 FKEQPQQVVSM
+550 FKEQSQQLASM

-598 SNSFTKQTQ
+598 PNSLTSQTQ
-607 TSFHQRRAI
+607 TSSHQRRAI

-652 LPYTSCK
+652 LPYTPHKSP
-659 NLTNLHSTTLH
+659 TNLHDTTLC
-670 VTNET
+670 TTEEN

-682 VTNPTILQKLWWPN
+682 VTNPAILQKLWWPN

-747 KLLATASSLKDQN
+747 KLLATASLLKDQN

>member
-1 MYMFTEND
+1 MFTEND

-21 FMNNTSS
+21 FMNNASS
-28 VSEDH
+28 VSEDR
-33 LLSMFYTS
+33 LLSMFYTA
-41 IEKRESQVK
+41 IEKRESQAK
-50 ALKRDIDRLE
+50 ALKRDIARLE
-60 SCGFVFTK
+60 SCGFVFMK
-68 HTDSK
+68 HTDLQ
-73 QGKPCISWQVNEKK
+73 QGKPCISWQINEKK
-87 SFIIHTFSPIFI
+87 SFVIHKFSPVFM
-99 QALRILCDPLT
+99 QALRVLCDPLT
-110 LDNSFAWRDE
+110 RDNSFAWRDE

-126 KLDSQPHISTLPIA
+126 KLDSQPHISTLPIS
-140 KKTTSF
+140 KQTSSF
-146 PVDTLTDEQTKQTIL
+146 PVDTCANEQTKQSIL
-161 AVLIQAL
+161 ATLIQAL

-173 VSCVYTVQNGETR
+173 VSCVYTVQNGEAR
-186 NYTLAM
+186 SYNLAP

-206 EKHDE
+206 EKSDGKHN
-211 KDHASQSKPSS
+211 ANQGKPSS
-222 EACAQKHIRVFRLDR
+222 EVCVQKHIRVFRLDR
-237 FVKVTLTSKTYTPPQ
+237 FVKVALTSKTYTPPQ

-262 PYQLGNTPIEATFA
+262 PYQLGNTPLEATFA

-304 TTTTQQAGA
+304 TTTTQQAAA

-326 IDLTARWAIE
+326 IDLTVRWAIE
-336 NSCIPLAP
+336 NDCIPLAP

-349 VWRELLHCTESFYV
+349 AWKKLLHCTENFYV
-363 EHLNSKKQA
+363 EQPNTIKQ
-372 ALPTDGKNTP
+372 TP
-382 QHTRGRKDTK
+382 SSADNKATSHHTRGRKDTK
-392 SLIKLLIS
+392 SLVKLLIS
-400 LVSRLQHNGDTLT
+400 LVGRLQHNGDTLT
-413 ENQIM
+413 EEQIM

-456 PSTTSNNS
+456 PSTTSDNS

-476 YEDTPIQSVTLYDP
+476 YEDTPIQSITLYDP

-533 NVVKSSHN
+533 SVVKSAR
-541 NSRPSEECK
+541 NSSRASEECK
-550 FKEQPQQVVSM
+550 FKEQPQQMASM

-592 LNESQK
+592 MNESQK
-598 SNSFTKQTQ
+598 TNSLTSQTQ
-607 TSFHQRRAI
+607 TSSHQRRAI

-621 RRDQAWYIQAY
+621 HRDQSWYIQAY

-652 LPYTSCK
+652 LPYTPHKSP
-659 NLTNLHSTTLH
+659 TNLHDTTLC
-670 VTNET
+670 TSEEN

-682 VTNPTILQKLWWPN
+682 VTDPAVLQKLWWPN

-734 NTSFSQQ
+734 NANFSQQ

-747 KLLATASSLKDQN
+747 KLLATASSLKEQN
-760 IV
+760 IA

>member
-1 MYMFTEND
+1 MFTEND

-21 FMNNTSS
+21 FMNNASS
-28 VSEDH
+28 VSEDR
-33 LLSMFYTS
+33 LLSMFYTA
-41 IEKRESQVK
+41 IEKRESQAK
-50 ALKRDIDRLE
+50 ALKRDIARLE
-60 SCGFVFTK
+60 SCGFVFMK
-68 HTDSK
+68 HTDLQ

-87 SFIIHTFSPIFI
+87 SFVIHKFSPVFM
-99 QALRILCDPLT
+99 QALRVLCDPLT
-110 LDNSFAWRDE
+110 RDNSFAWRDE

-126 KLDSQPHISTLPIA
+126 KLDSQPHISTLPIS
-140 KKTTSF
+140 KQTSSF
-146 PVDTLTDEQTKQTIL
+146 PVDTCANEQTKQSIL
-161 AVLIQAL
+161 ATLIQAL

-173 VSCVYTVQNGETR
+173 VSCVYTVQNGEAR
-186 NYTLAM
+186 SYNLAP

-206 EKHDE
+206 VKSDGKHN
-211 KDHASQSKPSS
+211 ANQGKPSS
-222 EACAQKHIRVFRLDR
+222 EVCVQKHIRVFRLDR
-237 FVKVTLTSKTYTPPQ
+237 FVKVALTSKTYTPPQ

-262 PYQLGNTPIEATFA
+262 PYQLGNTPLEATFA

-289 HMHLHPAQLCESKQT
+289 HMHLHPVQLCESKQT
-304 TTTTQQAGA
+304 TTTTQQAAA

-326 IDLTARWAIE
+326 IDLTVRWAIE
-336 NSCIPLAP
+336 NDCIPLAP

-349 VWRELLHCTESFYV
+349 AWKKLLHCTENFYV
-363 EHLNSKKQA
+363 EQPNTIKQ
-372 ALPTDGKNTP
+372 TP
-382 QHTRGRKDTK
+382 SSADNKATSQHPRGRKDTK
-392 SLIKLLIS
+392 SLVKLLIS
-400 LVSRLQHNGDTLT
+400 LVGRLQHNGDTLT
-413 ENQIM
+413 EEQIM

-464 SAAKSCA
+464 SAVKSCA

-476 YEDTPIQSVTLYDP
+476 CEDTPIQSITLYDP

-533 NVVKSSHN
+533 SVVKSAR
-541 NSRPSEECK
+541 NSSRASEECK
-550 FKEQPQQVVSM
+550 FKEQPQQMASI

-586 FSCCQA
+586 FSSCQA

-598 SNSFTKQTQ
+598 PNSLTSQTQ
-607 TSFHQRRAI
+607 TSSHQRRAI

-632 DLDKRAIR
+632 DLDKCAIR

-652 LPYTSCK
+652 LPYTPHKSP
-659 NLTNLHSTTLH
+659 TNLHETTLCA
-670 VTNET
+670 TEEN

-682 VTNPTILQKLWWPN
+682 VTDPAVLQKLWWPN

-706 VIKISYRL
+706 VVKISYRL

-747 KLLATASSLKDQN
+747 KLLATAGSLKDQH

>member
-1 MYMFTEND
+1 MFTEND

-21 FMNNTSS
+21 FMNNASS
-28 VSEDH
+28 VSEDR
-33 LLSMFYTS
+33 LLSMFYTA
-41 IEKRESQVK
+41 IEKRESQAK
-50 ALKRDIDRLE
+50 ALKRDIARLE
-60 SCGFVFTK
+60 SCGFVFMK
-68 HTDSK
+68 HTDLQ

-87 SFIIHTFSPIFI
+87 SFVIHKFSPVFM
-99 QALRILCDPLT
+99 QALRVLCDPLT
-110 LDNSFAWRDE
+110 RDNSFAWRDE

-126 KLDSQPHISTLPIA
+126 KLDSQPHISTLPIS
-140 KKTTSF
+140 KQTSSF
-146 PVDTLTDEQTKQTIL
+146 PVDTCANEQTKQSIL
-161 AVLIQAL
+161 ATLIQAL

-173 VSCVYTVQNGETR
+173 VSCVYTVQNGEAR
-186 NYTLAM
+186 SYNLAP

-206 EKHDE
+206 EKSDGKHN
-211 KDHASQSKPSS
+211 ANQGKPSS
-222 EACAQKHIRVFRLDR
+222 EVCVQKHIRVFRLDR
-237 FVKVTLTSKTYTPPQ
+237 FVKVALTSKTYTPPQ

-262 PYQLGNTPIEATFA
+262 PYQLGNTPLEATFA

-304 TTTTQQAGA
+304 TTTTQQAAA

-326 IDLTARWAIE
+326 IDLTVRWAIE
-336 NSCIPLAP
+336 NDCIPLAP

-349 VWRELLHCTESFYV
+349 AWKKLLHCTENFYV
-363 EHLNSKKQA
+363 EQPNTIKQ
-372 ALPTDGKNTP
+372 TP
-382 QHTRGRKDTK
+382 SSADNKATSQHTRGRKDTK
-392 SLIKLLIS
+392 SLVKLLIS
-400 LVSRLQHNGDTLT
+400 LVGRLQHNGDTLT
-413 ENQIM
+413 EEQIM

-464 SAAKSCA
+464 SAAKSCP

-476 YEDTPIQSVTLYDP
+476 YEDTPIQSITLYDP

-533 NVVKSSHN
+533 SVVKSAR
-541 NSRPSEECK
+541 NSSCASEECK
-550 FKEQPQQVVSM
+550 FKEQSQQLASM

-598 SNSFTKQTQ
+598 PNSLTSQTQ
-607 TSFHQRRAI
+607 TSSHQRRAI

-652 LPYTSCK
+652 LPYTPHKSP
-659 NLTNLHSTTLH
+659 TNLHDTTLC
-670 VTNET
+670 TTEKN

-682 VTNPTILQKLWWPN
+682 VTNPAILQKLWWPN

-747 KLLATASSLKDQN
+747 KLLATASLLKDQN

>member
-1 MYMFTEND
+1 MFTEND

-21 FMNNTSS
+21 FMNNASS
-28 VSEDH
+28 VSEDR
-33 LLSMFYTS
+33 LLSMFYTA
-41 IEKRESQVK
+41 IEKRESQAK
-50 ALKRDIDRLE
+50 ALKRDIARLE
-60 SCGFVFTK
+60 SCGFVFMK
-68 HTDSK
+68 HTDLQ

-87 SFIIHTFSPIFI
+87 SFVIHKFSPVFM
-99 QALRILCDPLT
+99 QALRVLCDPLT
-110 LDNSFAWRDE
+110 RDNSFAWRDE

-126 KLDSQPHISTLPIA
+126 KLDSQPHISTLPIS
-140 KKTTSF
+140 KQTSSF
-146 PVDTLTDEQTKQTIL
+146 PVDTCASEQTKQSIL
-161 AVLIQAL
+161 ATLIQAL

-173 VSCVYTVQNGETR
+173 VSCVYTVQNGEAR
-186 NYTLAM
+186 SYNLAP

-206 EKHDE
+206 EKSDGKHN
-211 KDHASQSKPSS
+211 ANQGKPSS
-222 EACAQKHIRVFRLDR
+222 EVCVQKHIRVFRLDR
-237 FVKVTLTSKTYTPPQ
+237 FVKVALTSKTYTPPQ

-262 PYQLGNTPIEATFA
+262 PYQLGNTPLEATFA

-289 HMHLHPAQLCESKQT
+289 HMYLHPAQLCESKQT
-304 TTTTQQAGA
+304 TTTTQQAAA

-326 IDLTARWAIE
+326 IDLTVRWAIE
-336 NSCIPLAP
+336 NDCIPLAP

-349 VWRELLHCTESFYV
+349 AWKKLLHCTENFYV
-363 EHLNSKKQA
+363 EQPNTIKQ
-372 ALPTDGKNTP
+372 TP
-382 QHTRGRKDTK
+382 SSADNKATSQHPRGRKDTK
-392 SLIKLLIS
+392 SLVKLLIS
-400 LVSRLQHNGDTLT
+400 LVGRLQHNGDTLT
-413 ENQIM
+413 EEQIM

-456 PSTTSNNS
+456 PSTTSNSS

-476 YEDTPIQSVTLYDP
+476 YEDTPIQSITLYDP

-533 NVVKSSHN
+533 SVVKSAR
-541 NSRPSEECK
+541 NSSRASEECK
-550 FKEQPQQVVSM
+550 FKEQPQQLASM

-586 FSCCQA
+586 FSCYQA

-598 SNSFTKQTQ
+598 PNSLTSQTQ
-607 TSFHQRRAI
+607 TSSHQRRAM

-652 LPYTSCK
+652 LPYTPHKSP
-659 NLTNLHSTTLH
+659 TNLRDTTLC
-670 VTNET
+670 TTEEN

-682 VTNPTILQKLWWPN
+682 VTNPAILQKLWWPN

-747 KLLATASSLKDQN
+747 KLLATAGSLKDQN

>member
-1 MYMFTEND
+1 MFTEND

-21 FMNNTSS
+21 FMNNASS
-28 VSEDH
+28 VSEDR
-33 LLSMFYTS
+33 LLSMFYTA
-41 IEKRESQVK
+41 IEKRESQAK
-50 ALKRDIDRLE
+50 ALKRDIARLE
-60 SCGFVFTK
+60 SCGFVFMK
-68 HTDSK
+68 HTDLQ
-73 QGKPCISWQVNEKK
+73 QGKPCISWQINEKK
-87 SFIIHTFSPIFI
+87 SFVIHKFSPVFM
-99 QALRILCDPLT
+99 QALRVLCDPLT
-110 LDNSFAWRDE
+110 RDNSFAWRDE

-126 KLDSQPHISTLPIA
+126 KLDSQPHISTLPIS
-140 KKTTSF
+140 KQTSSF
-146 PVDTLTDEQTKQTIL
+146 PVDTCANEQTKQSIL
-161 AVLIQAL
+161 ATLIQAL

-173 VSCVYTVQNGETR
+173 VSCVYTVQNGEAR
-186 NYTLAM
+186 SYNLAP

-206 EKHDE
+206 EKSDGKHN
-211 KDHASQSKPSS
+211 ANQGKPSS
-222 EACAQKHIRVFRLDR
+222 EVCVQKHIRVFRLDR
-237 FVKVTLTSKTYTPPQ
+237 FVKVALTSKTYTPPQ

-262 PYQLGNTPIEATFA
+262 PYQLGNTPLEATFA

-289 HMHLHPAQLCESKQT
+289 HMHLHPAQLCKSKQT
-304 TTTTQQAGA
+304 TTKAQQAAA

-326 IDLTARWAIE
+326 IDLTVRWAIE
-336 NSCIPLAP
+336 NDCIPLAP

-349 VWRELLHCTESFYV
+349 AWKKLLHCTENFYV
-363 EHLNSKKQA
+363 EQPNTIKQ
-372 ALPTDGKNTP
+372 TP
-382 QHTRGRKDTK
+382 SSADNKAPSQHPRGRKDTK
-392 SLIKLLIS
+392 SLVKLLIS
-400 LVSRLQHNGDTLT
+400 LVGRLQHNGDTLT
-413 ENQIM
+413 EEQIM

-476 YEDTPIQSVTLYDP
+476 YEDTPIQSVTLYDL

-533 NVVKSSHN
+533 SVVKSAR
-541 NSRPSEECK
+541 NSSCASEECK
-550 FKEQPQQVVSM
+550 FKEQSQQLASM

-586 FSCCQA
+586 FSCCQT

-598 SNSFTKQTQ
+598 PNSLTSQTQ
-607 TSFHQRRAI
+607 TSSHQRRAI

-652 LPYTSCK
+652 LPYTPHKSP
-659 NLTNLHSTTLH
+659 TNLHDTTLC
-670 VTNET
+670 TTEEN

-682 VTNPTILQKLWWPN
+682 VTNPAILQKLWWPN

-747 KLLATASSLKDQN
+747 KLLATASWLKDQN

>member
-1 MYMFTEND
+1 MFTEND

-21 FMNNTSS
+21 FMNNASS

-50 ALKRDIDRLE
+50 ALKRDIARLE
-60 SCGFVFTK
+60 SCGFVFMK
-68 HTDSK
+68 HTDLQ

-87 SFIIHTFSPIFI
+87 SFIIHRFSPIFM
-99 QALRILCDPLT
+99 QALRVLCDPLT
-110 LDNSFAWRDE
+110 RDNSFAWRDE

-140 KKTTSF
+140 KQTSSF
-146 PVDTLTDEQTKQTIL
+146 PVDTCANEQTKQTVL
-161 AVLIQAL
+161 ATLIQAL
-168 STHHC
+168 STHHY
-173 VSCVYTVQNGETR
+173 VSCVYTVQNGEAR
-186 NYTLAM
+186 SYNLAP

-206 EKHDE
+206 EKSDE
-211 KDHASQSKPSS
+211 KQNEKHGKPSS
-222 EACAQKHIRVFRLDR
+222 SETCTHKHIRVFRLDR

-252 DFSSLDYRVM
+252 DLSSLDYRVM
-262 PYQLGNTPIEATFA
+262 PYQLGNDHLEATFA
-276 VLDSCPEEVREAC
+276 VLNSCPEEVREAC
-289 HMHLHPAQLCESKQT
+289 HMHLHPAQLCKSKQT
-304 TTTTQQAGA
+304 ITKAQRATA

-318 VWKTQVSN
+318 LWKTQVAN
-326 IDLTARWAIE
+326 IDLTVRWAIE
-336 NSCIPLAP
+336 NDCIPLAP

-349 VWRELLHCTESFYV
+349 AWKKLLHCTENFYV
-363 EHLNSKKQA
+363 EQPNTIKQ
-372 ALPTDGKNTP
+372 TP
-382 QHTRGRKDTK
+382 SSADNKAPSQHPRGRKDTK
-392 SLIKLLIS
+392 SLVKLLIS
-400 LVSRLQHNGDTLT
+400 LVGRLQHNGDTLT
-413 ENQIM
+413 EEQIM

-464 SAAKSCA
+464 SVAKSCA

-476 YEDTPIQSVTLYDP
+476 YEDMPIQSITLYDP

-533 NVVKSSHN
+533 SVVKSARN
-541 NSRPSEECK
+541 GSRASEECK
-550 FKEQPQQVVSM
+550 FKEQPQQVASM
-561 TQELSVITHALRNQH
+561 TQELSVITHALCNQH

-586 FSCCQA
+586 FSCCQV

-598 SNSFTKQTQ
+598 PNSLTSQTQ
-607 TSFHQRRAI
+607 TSSHQRRAI

-652 LPYTSCK
+652 LPYTPHKSP
-659 NLTNLHSTTLH
+659 TNLHDTTLC
-670 VTNET
+670 TTEEN

-682 VTNPTILQKLWWPN
+682 VTDPAVLQKLWWPN

-747 KLLATASSLKDQN
+747 KLLATASLLKNQN

>member
-1 MYMFTEND
+1 MFTEND

-21 FMNNTSS
+21 FMNNASS
-28 VSEDH
+28 VSEDR
-33 LLSMFYTS
+33 LLSMFYTA
-41 IEKRESQVK
+41 IEKRESQAK
-50 ALKRDIDRLE
+50 ALKRDIARLE
-60 SCGFVFTK
+60 SCGFVFMK
-68 HTDSK
+68 HTDLQ

-87 SFIIHTFSPIFI
+87 SFVIHKFSPVFM
-99 QALRILCDPLT
+99 QALRVLCDPLT
-110 LDNSFAWRDE
+110 RDNSFAWRDE

-126 KLDSQPHISTLPIA
+126 KLDSQPHISTLPIS
-140 KKTTSF
+140 KQTSSF
-146 PVDTLTDEQTKQTIL
+146 PVDTCASEQTKQSIL
-161 AVLIQAL
+161 ATLIQAL

-173 VSCVYTVQNGETR
+173 VSCVYTVQNGEAR
-186 NYTLAM
+186 SYNLAP

-206 EKHDE
+206 EKSDGKHN
-211 KDHASQSKPSS
+211 ANQGKPSS
-222 EACAQKHIRVFRLDR
+222 EVCVQKHIRVFRLDR
-237 FVKVTLTSKTYTPPQ
+237 FVKVALTSKTYTPPQ

-262 PYQLGNTPIEATFA
+262 PYQLGNTPLEATFA

-289 HMHLHPAQLCESKQT
+289 HMYLHPAQLCESKQT
-304 TTTTQQAGA
+304 TTTTQQAAA

-326 IDLTARWAIE
+326 IDLTVRWAIE
-336 NSCIPLAP
+336 NDCIPLAP

-349 VWRELLHCTESFYV
+349 AWKKLLHCTENFYV
-363 EHLNSKKQA
+363 EQPNTIKQA
-372 ALPTDGKNTP
+372 PSSADNKASS

-400 LVSRLQHNGDTLT
+400 LVGRLQHNGDTLT
-413 ENQIM
+413 EDQIM

-464 SAAKSCA
+464 SVAKSCA

-476 YEDTPIQSVTLYDP
+476 YEDMPIQSITLYDP

-533 NVVKSSHN
+533 SVVKSARN
-541 NSRPSEECK
+541 GSRASEECK
-550 FKEQPQQVVSM
+550 FKEQPQQVASM
-561 TQELSVITHALRNQH
+561 TQELSVITHALCNQH

-586 FSCCQA
+586 FSCCQV

-598 SNSFTKQTQ
+598 PNSLTSQTQ
-607 TSFHQRRAI
+607 TSSHQRRAI

-640 VFKCKNMHTITE
+640 IFKCKNMHTITE
-652 LPYTSCK
+652 LPYTPHKSPM
-659 NLTNLHSTTLH
+659 NLHDTTLC
-670 VTNET
+670 TTEEN

-682 VTNPTILQKLWWPN
+682 VTDPAVLQKLWWPN

-747 KLLATASSLKDQN
+747 KLLATASLLKNQN